1 MINCKKH
8 MKSCKAR
15 SLPRGYYES
24 SKKKGSGHMQCSRRC
39 LTGLAAIP
47 AQAFAGSDTLQAWV
61 PPCACKTPIQYDP
74 RKDKGEICMSKQ
86 TAIMDGNQAAA
97 YISYAFTE
105 VAGIFPITPSSP
117 MAEYVD
123 EWAANGKK
131 NLFGQP
137 VNVVEMQ
144 SEGGAA
150 GTVHGSLQSGA
161 LTTTYTASQGLLLM
175 IPNMYKIAGEML
187 PGVFHVSA
195 RTLSAHAL
203 SIFGDHSD
211 VMSVRN
217 TGFSLL
223 ASSSPQEVMDLGAV
237 AHLSA
242 IHCRMPVLHFFDG
255 FRTSHEIQKI
265 EALDYE
271 DLRPLVDMDALKA
284 FRKHS
289 LNPEHPSTRG
299 TTVNPD
305 IFFQCREACNEKV
318 AAIPAA
324 VEHYMQEINKLTGRN
339 YHLYDYYGAADAD
352 RIIIVM
358 GSVAE
363 TAKETIDYLMAQGE
377 KVGMINVHLYRP
389 FSADHFLAAV
399 PVTCKRIAVLD
410 RTKEPG
416 AMGEPLYQ
424 DICSIYKEKGIPM
437 QIVGGRYGLS
447 SKDTIPGQI
456 LSVYENLKAETPKN
470 NFTIGIVDDVTFTS
484 LPLTQEIDTSPE
496 GQTSAE
502 FWGMGSD
509 GTVGA
514 NKNSI
519 KIIGHATDLYCQA
532 YFVYDSKKSGGLTQS
547 HLRFGKNPI
556 RSPYL
561 ISSADFV
568 ACHNPS
574 YVRQYD
580 MVKNLKDGG
589 VFLLNCQWDMQGL
602 EENLPASMKRAL
614 AAKHARFYT
623 INAIDIARNLGLGNR
638 TNTILQASFFKLSGV
653 IPIDQAVTEMK
664 DAIYK
669 SYFKKKGQAVV
680 DMNNASIDHGLNEL
694 VEIQIPESWAT
705 AEDAPKEDNSPDF
718 IKEVVSVMNR
728 QEGDVLPVS
737 TMVKYG
743 LEDGTWPAG
752 TSQYEKR
759 GAAVEV
765 PEWDMAKCVQCNMCS
780 YVCPHAAIRPILVTK
795 EEKDASPAGFET
807 KKALGAGLD
816 KYEYRL
822 QVSPYDCTGC
832 GSCVNCCPAKEKAL
846 VMKPL
851 ATQLAEGNNWN
862 YAVNKVEI
870 KKDAVNDKS
879 IKNSQFAKPYFEF
892 SGACAGCGE
901 TPYIKLVTQLFG
913 DRMYVA
919 NASGCSS
926 AYGGSTP
933 SSPYCTD
940 KNGHGPAWAMSLF
953 EDNAEYAFGYLLGQE
968 AVKHELVDK
977 VHTLAERGVAREA
990 CEAYL
995 EKGNDASVS
1004 REVSDALLAAI
1015 ADDNSEEA
1023 AFIRQNEEFLTKKS
1037 VWAFGGDGWA
1047 YDIGYGG
1054 LDHVLASGKDINI
1067 LVLDTEVY
1075 SNTGGQASK
1084 ATATGAVAKFFAG
1097 GKQTKKKDLGL
1108 MAMSYGYVYVAQ
1120 VAMGAD
1126 PAQTLK
1132 AIREA
1137 EAYDGPSI
1145 IICYCPCIEH
1155 GMKCGMG
1162 LSQKAQKDA
1171 VEAGYWHL
1179 YRYNPDLKDEGK
1191 NPFILDSKQPTGD
1204 FQKYLLGQN
1213 RYASLKL
1220 SFPDKADALYAK
1232 AEQDAKE
1239 RLASYENLANQ

>member
-1 MINCKKH
+1 M
-8 MKSCKAR
+8 
-15 SLPRGYYES
+15 
-24 SKKKGSGHMQCSRRC
+24 SKKN
-39 LTGLAAIP
+39 T
-47 AQAFAGSDTLQAWV
+47 V
-61 PPCACKTPIQYDP
+61 
-74 RKDKGEICMSKQ
+74 
-86 TAIMDGNQAAA
+86 IMDGNEAAA
-97 YISYAFTE
+97 YVSYAFTE

-117 MAEYVD
+117 MAEHVD

-137 VNVVEMQ
+137 VQVVEMQ

-211 VMSVRN
+211 VMGVRS
-217 TGFSLL
+217 TGFAML

-242 IHCRMPVLHFFDG
+242 IHCRMPFLHFFDG

-271 DLRPLVDMDALKA
+271 DLRPLVDMDALYA
-284 FRKHS
+284 FRGNS
-289 LNPEHPSTRG
+289 LNPEHPATRG

-318 AAIPAA
+318 ASIPEA
-324 VEHYMQEINKLTGRN
+324 VEKYMAEISKLTGREYKLFN
-339 YHLYDYYGAADAD
+339 YYGAADAE
-352 RIIIVM
+352 RVVVLM
-358 GSVAE
+358 GSAAE
-363 TAKETIDYLMAQGE
+363 TAKEAVDYLTAKGE
-377 KVGMINVHLYRP
+377 KVGLLNVHLYRP
-389 FSADHFLAAV
+389 FAADKFVAAI
-399 PVTCKRIAVLD
+399 PATCKKLAVLD

-424 DICSIYKEKGIPM
+424 DICSVYKELGSDM
-437 QIVGGRYGLS
+437 EIVGGRYGLS
-447 SKDTIPGQI
+447 SKDTAPGQI
-456 LSVYENLKAETPKN
+456 IAVLDNLKQDKPKN
-470 NFTIGIVDDVTFTS
+470 NFTVGIVDDVTHTS
-484 LPLTQEIDTSPE
+484 LPVTCDIDTSPA

-547 HLRFGKNPI
+547 HLRFGKEPI

-561 ISSADFV
+561 IQSADFV

-574 YVRQYD
+574 YIHKYD
-580 MVKNLKDGG
+580 MVKNLKEGG
-589 VFLLNCQWDMQGL
+589 VFLLNCAWDTDGL
-602 EENLPASMKRAL
+602 EKNLPGAMKRAL
-614 AAKHARFYT
+614 AEKKARFYT
-623 INAIDIARNLGLGNR
+623 IDAIKIARELGLGSR
-638 TNTILQASFFKLSGV
+638 TNTILQAAFFELANV
-653 IPIDQAVTEMK
+653 IPLEQAVAEMK

-669 SYFKKKGQAVV
+669 TYYKKKGQAVV
-680 DMNNASIDHGLNEL
+680 DMNNASIEHGINELNEITIPASWL
-694 VEIQIPESWAT
+694 EAKDEPVERK
-705 AEDAPKEDNSPDF
+705 APGF
-718 IKEVVSVMNR
+718 IREVVDVMNR
-728 QEGDVLPVS
+728 QEGDSLPVS
-737 TMVKYG
+737 IMKKYG
-743 LEDGTWPAG
+743 LEDGTWHAG
-752 TSQYEKR
+752 STKYEKR
-759 GAAVEV
+759 GAAVDV
-765 PEWDMAKCVQCNMCS
+765 PQWDMTKCIQCNQCS
-780 YVCPHAAIRPILVTK
+780 LVCPHAAIRPVLLDENEAK
-795 EEKDASPAGFET
+795 NAPQGFEA
-807 KKALGAGLD
+807 KKANGLAQ
-816 KYEYRL
+816 YQYRM

-832 GSCVNCCPAKEKAL
+832 GSCVNVCPAKEKAL
-846 VMKPL
+846 TMQPL
-851 ATQLAEGNNWN
+851 ESQLNQAENWE
-862 YAVNKVEI
+862 YAVETVTV
-870 KKDAVNDKS
+870 KKDAVSDKTV
-879 IKNSQFAKPYFEF
+879 KASQFAKPYFEF

-913 DRMYVA
+913 DHMYIT

-933 SSPYCTD
+933 STPYCTD
-940 KNGHGPAWAMSLF
+940 CNGCGPAWAMSLF
-953 EDNAEYAFGYLLGQE
+953 EDNAEYAYGYLLGQD
-968 AVKHELVDK
+968 AIKRQLK
-977 VHTLAERGVAREA
+977 AAAQTLADKGVAADVCKE
-990 CEAYL
+990 YI
-995 EKGNDASVS
+995 EKAESSAES
-1004 REVSDALLAAI
+1004 RMAADALLAAVSG
-1015 ADDNSEEA
+1015 DKSEEA
-1023 AFIRQNEEFLTKKS
+1023 EFIRNNKEFLTKKS

-1054 LDHVLASGKDINI
+1054 LDHVLASGKNINV

-1075 SNTGGQASK
+1075 SNTGGQSSK
-1084 ATATGAVAKFFAG
+1084 ATAAAAIAKFSAG
-1097 GKQTKKKDLGL
+1097 GKVTKKKDLGM

-1145 IICYCPCIEH
+1145 VICYCPCIEH
-1155 GMKCGMG
+1155 GMKASMG
-1162 LSQKAQKDA
+1162 LSQIEEKKA
-1171 VEAGYWHL
+1171 VECGYWHL
-1179 YRYNPDLKDEGK
+1179 YRYDPRLKEEGK
-1191 NPFILDSKQPTGD
+1191 NPFQLDSKAPTGD
-1204 FQKYLLGQN
+1204 FQQFLMGEN

-1220 SFPDKADALYAK
+1220 SFPEKADALYHK
-1232 AEQDAKE
+1232 AANDAKE
-1239 RLASYENLANQ
+1239 RYDGYVKLAKE

>member
-1 MINCKKH
+1 MADSIAKKIE
-8 MKSCKAR
+8 
-15 SLPRGYYES
+15 L
-24 SKKKGSGHMQCSRRC
+24 
-39 LTGLAAIP
+39 
-47 AQAFAGSDTLQAWV
+47 
-61 PPCACKTPIQYDP
+61 
-74 RKDKGEICMSKQ
+74 
-86 TAIMDGNQAAA
+86 MDGNQAAA

-137 VNVVEMQ
+137 VEVVEMQ

-217 TGFSLL
+217 TGFALL

-237 AHLSA
+237 SHLSA
-242 IHCRMPVLHFFDG
+242 IHCRMPFLHFFDG

-271 DLRPLVDMDALKA
+271 ALRPLVDMDAMKA
-284 FRKHS
+284 FRKNA
-289 LNPEHPSTRG
+289 LNPEHPATRG

-305 IFFQCREACNEKV
+305 IFFQCREACNEAV
-318 AAIPAA
+318 AKIPAA
-324 VEHYMQEINKLTGRN
+324 VEHYMEEINKITGRD
-339 YHLYDYYGAADAD
+339 YHLFDYYGAPDAE
-352 RIIIVM
+352 RVIVLM
-358 GSVAE
+358 GSAAE
-363 TAKETIDYLMAQGE
+363 TAKETVDYLLAQGE
-377 KVGMINVHLYRP
+377 KVGLVNVHLYRP
-389 FSADHFLAAV
+389 FSAEHFLKAV
-399 PVTCKRIAVLD
+399 PATAKKMAVLD

-424 DICSIYKEKGIPM
+424 DVCSIYKNKGIPM
-437 QIVGGRYGLS
+437 DIVGGRYGLS
-447 SKDTIPGQI
+447 SKDTTPGQI
-456 LSVYENLKAETPKN
+456 LAVYENLKADTPKHD
-470 NFTIGIVDDVTFTS
+470 FTIGIVDDVTHTS
-484 LPLTQEIDTSPE
+484 LPVTKEIKTAPE
-496 GQTSAE
+496 GQTNVE
-502 FWGMGSD
+502 IWGMGSD

-519 KIIGHATDLYCQA
+519 KIIGHTTDLYCQA

-547 HLRFGKNPI
+547 HLRFGKSPI

-561 ISSADFV
+561 VDDADFV
-568 ACHNPS
+568 ACHTPS
-574 YVRQYD
+574 YVNKYD
-580 MVKNLKDGG
+580 MVKNLKEGG
-589 VFLLNCQWDMQGL
+589 TFLLNCIWDMDGL
-602 EENLPASMKRAL
+602 EKNLPASMKRAL
-614 AAKHARFYT
+614 AEKKAKFYT
-623 INAIDIARNLGLGNR
+623 INATDIARNLGLGNR
-638 TNTILQASFFKLSGV
+638 TNTILQAAFFKLTGV

-664 DAIYK
+664 DATYK
-669 SYFKKKGQAVV
+669 TYYKKKGQAVV
-680 DMNNASIDHGLNEL
+680 DMNNASIDHGINELNE
-694 VEIQIPESWAT
+694 ITIPQSWLN
-705 AEDAPKEDNSPDF
+705 AEDAPVEDNSPAF
-718 IKEVVSVMNR
+718 IKEVVAVMNR
-728 QEGDVLPVS
+728 QEGDSLPVS
-737 TMVKYG
+737 IMKKYG

-752 TSQYEKR
+752 TSKYEKR
-759 GAAVEV
+759 GAAVDV
-765 PEWDMAKCVQCNMCS
+765 PEWNISACIQCNQCAL
-780 YVCPHAAIRPILVTK
+780 VCPHAAIRPILLDENEAK
-795 EEKDASPAGFET
+795 MAPAGFET

-816 KYEYRL
+816 KYQYRM

-832 GSCVNCCPAKEKAL
+832 GSCANVCPAKEKAL
-846 VMKPL
+846 IMKPL
-851 ATQLAEGNNWN
+851 DSQLKEAPNWT
-862 YAVNKVEI
+862 YAVEEVSI
-870 KKDAVNDKS
+870 KKDAVNAKTV
-879 IKNSQFAKPYFEF
+879 KNSQFAKPYFEF

-901 TPYIKLVTQLFG
+901 TPYIKLITQLYG
-913 DRMYVA
+913 DRMYIT

-940 KNGHGPAWAMSLF
+940 KKGFGPAWAMSLF
-953 EDNAEYAFGYLLGQE
+953 EDNAEYAYGYLLGQD
-968 AVKHELVDK
+968 AIKRQLVDK
-977 VHTLAERGVAREA
+977 VQILAERGVAKEA

-995 EKGNDASVS
+995 EKGMDVEYS
-1004 REVSDALLAAI
+1004 RQVSDDLLAAI
-1015 ADDNSEEA
+1015 AGDTSEEA
-1023 AFIRQNEEFLTKKS
+1023 EFIRQNNEFLTKKS

-1067 LVLDTEVY
+1067 LVMDTEVY
-1075 SNTGGQASK
+1075 SNTGGQSSK
-1084 ATATGAVAKFFAG
+1084 ATAAGAIAKFAAS
-1097 GKQTKKKDLGL
+1097 GKDTKKKDLGM

-1126 PAQTLK
+1126 PNQTLK

-1137 EAYDGPSI
+1137 EAYPGPSI
-1145 IICYCPCIEH
+1145 VIAYCPCIEH
-1155 GMKCGMG
+1155 GMKCGMS
-1162 LSQKAQKDA
+1162 LSQAEQKKA

-1179 YRYNPDLKDEGK
+1179 YRFDPQRKAQGL
-1191 NPFILDSKQPTGD
+1191 NPFVLDSKEPTGD
-1204 FQKYLLGQN
+1204 FQKFLLGQN
-1213 RYASLKL
+1213 RYASLRL
-1220 SFPDKADALYAK
+1220 SFPEKADELYAK
-1232 AEQDAKE
+1232 AERDAKE
-1239 RLASYENLANQ
+1239 RLESYKTLANK

>member
-1 MINCKKH
+1 MD
-8 MKSCKAR
+8 
-15 SLPRGYYES
+15 
-24 SKKKGSGHMQCSRRC
+24 KKK
-39 LTGLAAIP
+39 A
-47 AQAFAGSDTLQAWV
+47 V
-61 PPCACKTPIQYDP
+61 
-74 RKDKGEICMSKQ
+74 
-86 TAIMDGNQAAA
+86 IMDGNEAAA
-97 YISYAFTE
+97 YVSYAFTE
-105 VAGIFPITPSSP
+105 VVGIFPITPSSP
-117 MAEYVD
+117 MAEHVD

-137 VNVVEMQ
+137 VQVMEMQ

-211 VMSVRN
+211 VMGVRS
-217 TGFSLL
+217 TGFAML

-242 IHCRMPVLHFFDG
+242 IHCRMPFLHFFDG

-271 DLRPLVDMDALKA
+271 ELRPLVDMDALRA
-284 FRKHS
+284 FRRNS
-289 LNPEHPSTRG
+289 LNPEHPATRG

-318 AAIPAA
+318 SSIPEA
-324 VEHYMQEINKLTGRN
+324 VEHYMAEISKLTGREYKLFN
-339 YHLYDYYGAADAD
+339 YYGAPDAE
-352 RIIIVM
+352 RVVVLM
-358 GSVAE
+358 GSAAE
-363 TAKETIDYLMAQGE
+363 TTKEAIDYLTAKGE
-377 KVGMINVHLYRP
+377 KVGLLNVHLYRP
-389 FSADHFLAAV
+389 FAADKFLAAI
-399 PVTCKRIAVLD
+399 PKTCRKLAVLD

-424 DICSIYKEKGIPM
+424 DICSVYKELDSDM
-437 QIVGGRYGLS
+437 VIVGGRYGLS
-447 SKDTIPGQI
+447 SKDTTPGQI
-456 LSVYENLKAETPKN
+456 IAVLDNLKQDKPKN
-470 NFTIGIVDDVTFTS
+470 NFTVGIVDDVTHTS
-484 LPLTQEIDTSPE
+484 LDVTCEIDTSPA

-547 HLRFGKNPI
+547 HLRFGKQPI

-561 ISSADFV
+561 IQSADFV

-574 YVRQYD
+574 YVHKYD
-580 MVKNLKDGG
+580 MVKNLKEGG
-589 VFLLNCQWDMQGL
+589 VFLLNCAWDAEGL
-602 EENLPASMKRAL
+602 EKNLPAAMKRAL
-614 AAKHARFYT
+614 AEKKARFYT
-623 INAIDIARNLGLGNR
+623 IDAIKIARELGLGSR
-638 TNTILQASFFKLSGV
+638 TNTILQAAFFKLANV
-653 IPIDQAVTEMK
+653 IPLEQAVAEMK

-669 SYFKKKGQAVV
+669 TYYKKKGQAVV
-680 DMNNASIDHGLNEL
+680 DMNNASIEHGINEL
-694 VEIQIPESWAT
+694 VEIAIPT
-705 AEDAPKEDNSPDF
+705 AWLQAKDEPVERKAPDF
-718 IKEVVSVMNR
+718 IREVVDVMNR
-728 QEGDVLPVS
+728 QEGDSLPVS
-737 TMVKYG
+737 VMKKYG
-743 LEDGTWPAG
+743 LEDGTWHAG
-752 TSQYEKR
+752 STKYEKR
-759 GAAVEV
+759 GAAVDV
-765 PEWDMAKCVQCNMCS
+765 PQWDMTKCIQCNQCS
-780 YVCPHAAIRPILVTK
+780 LVCPHAAIRPVLLD
-795 EEKDASPAGFET
+795 EAEAQNAPAGFET
-807 KKALGAGLD
+807 KKASGADLG
-816 KYEYRL
+816 KYQYRM

-832 GSCVNCCPAKEKAL
+832 GSCVNICPAKEKAL
-846 VMKPL
+846 TMQPL
-851 ATQLAEGNNWN
+851 ESQLNQAENWE
-862 YAVNKVEI
+862 YAVETVTI
-870 KKDAVNDKS
+870 KKDAVSDKTV
-879 IKNSQFAKPYFEF
+879 KASQFAKPYFEF

-913 DRMYVA
+913 DHMYIT

-940 KNGHGPAWAMSLF
+940 CKGCGPAWAMSLF
-953 EDNAEYAFGYLLGQE
+953 EDNAEYAYGYLLGQD
-968 AVKHELVDK
+968 AVKRQLK
-977 VHTLAERGVAREA
+977 AAAQTLADKGVAAEVCKEYIDKA
-990 CEAYL
+990 ESAA
-995 EKGNDASVS
+995 ES
-1004 REVSDALLAAI
+1004 RGAADALLAAV
-1015 ADDNSEEA
+1015 AGDKSDEA
-1023 AFIRQNEEFLTKKS
+1023 EFIRNNKEFLTKKS

-1054 LDHVLASGKDINI
+1054 LDHVLASGKNINV

-1075 SNTGGQASK
+1075 SNTGGQSSK
-1084 ATATGAVAKFFAG
+1084 ATAAAAIAKFSAG
-1097 GKQTKKKDLGL
+1097 GKVTKKKDLGL

-1145 IICYCPCIEH
+1145 VICYCPCIEH
-1155 GMKCGMG
+1155 GMKASMG
-1162 LSQKAQKDA
+1162 LSQIEEKKA
-1171 VEAGYWHL
+1171 VECGYWHL
-1179 YRYNPDLKDEGK
+1179 YRYDPRRKEEGK
-1191 NPFILDSKQPTGD
+1191 NPFQLDSKAPTGD
-1204 FQKYLLGQN
+1204 FQQFLMGEN

-1220 SFPDKADALYAK
+1220 SFPEKADALYHK
-1232 AEQDAKE
+1232 AANDAKE
-1239 RLASYENLANQ
+1239 RYEGYVKLAKE

>member
-1 MINCKKH
+1 
-8 MKSCKAR
+8 
-15 SLPRGYYES
+15 
-24 SKKKGSGHMQCSRRC
+24 MQ
-39 LTGLAAIP
+39 
-47 AQAFAGSDTLQAWV
+47 
-61 PPCACKTPIQYDP
+61 
-74 RKDKGEICMSKQ
+74 RKVEL
-86 TAIMDGNQAAA
+86 MDGNQAAA

-117 MAEYVD
+117 MAEHVD

-137 VNVVEMQ
+137 VQVVEMQ

-211 VMSVRN
+211 VMGVRQ

-237 AHLSA
+237 AHLAA
-242 IHCRMPVLHFFDG
+242 IHCRMPFLHFFDG

-265 EALDYE
+265 EVLDYE

-284 FRKHS
+284 FRAHS
-289 LNPEHPSTRG
+289 LNPEHPATRG

-305 IFFQCREACNEKV
+305 IFFQCREACNQKF
-318 AAIPAA
+318 AAIPEA
-324 VEHYMQEINKLTGRN
+324 VEHYMAEIGKLTGRTH
-339 YHLYDYYGAADAD
+339 HLFDYYGAPDAE
-352 RIIIVM
+352 RVVILM
-358 GSVAE
+358 GSAAE
-363 TAKETIDYLMAQGE
+363 TARETVDYLTARGE
-377 KVGMINVHLYRP
+377 KVGLINVHLYRP
-389 FSADHFLAAV
+389 FSAGHFLAAV
-399 PVTCKRIAVLD
+399 PASCKRLAVLD

-424 DICSIYKEKGIPM
+424 DVCTVYQERGIPM
-437 QIVGGRYGLS
+437 TIVGGRYGLS
-447 SKDTIPGQI
+447 SKDTTPGQI
-456 LSVYENLKAETPKN
+456 LAVYENLKQEKPKG
-470 NFTIGIVDDVTFTS
+470 NFTIGIVDDVTHTS
-484 LPLTQEIDTSPE
+484 LPVTEIETSPA

-547 HLRFGKNPI
+547 HLRFGKTPI

-561 ISSADFV
+561 ITKADFV

-574 YVRQYD
+574 YVHKYD
-580 MVKNLKDGG
+580 MVRNLKEGG
-589 VFLLNCQWDMQGL
+589 TFLLNCPWDEAGL
-602 EENLPASMKRAL
+602 EQNLPASMKRAL
-614 AAKHARFYT
+614 AEKLARFYT
-623 INAIDIARNLGLGNR
+623 IDAIGIARKLGLGSR
-638 TNTILQASFFKLSGV
+638 TNTVLQAAFFALTGV
-653 IPIDQAVTEMK
+653 IPIDQAVAEMK

-669 SYFKKKGQAVV
+669 TYYKKKGQAVV
-680 DMNNASIDHGLNEL
+680 DMNCASIDHGINEL
-694 VEIQIPESWAT
+694 HEVQIPERWLDAQDEPKADT
-705 AEDAPKEDNSPDF
+705 APAF
-718 IKEVVSVMNR
+718 IQDVVAVMNR
-728 QEGDVLPVS
+728 QEGERLPVS
-737 TMVKYG
+737 AMVKYG

-765 PEWDMAKCVQCNMCS
+765 PAWDAAKCIQCNQCS
-780 YVCPHAAIRPILVTK
+780 LVCPHAAIRPILLDSA
-795 EEKDASPAGFET
+795 EEAAKPAGFET
-807 KKALGAGLD
+807 VPARGMNG
-816 KYEYRL
+816 KYTYRI

-832 GSCVNCCPAKEKAL
+832 GSCVNVCLAKETAIA
-846 VMKPL
+846 MQPL
-851 ATQLAEGNNWN
+851 ESQVKEAENWT
-862 YAVNKVEI
+862 YAVETVTI
-870 KKDAVNDKS
+870 KEDAVSDKNV
-879 IKNSQFAKPYFEF
+879 KASQFAKPYFEF

-913 DRMYVA
+913 DRMYIT

-940 KNGHGPAWAMSLF
+940 KQGHGPAWAMSLF
-953 EDNAEYAFGYLLGQE
+953 EDNAEYAYGYLLGQDAIQRQLREKVRTLLDRNE
-968 AVKHELVDK
+968 A
-977 VHTLAERGVAREA
+977 AEA
-990 CEAYL
+990 CRDYL
-995 EKGNDASVS
+995 EKGADAKDS
-1004 REVSDALLAAI
+1004 RAVSDTLLDAL
-1015 ADDNSEEA
+1015 ADNTSEEA
-1023 AFIRQNEEFLTKKS
+1023 DFIRQNREYLTKKS

-1054 LDHVLASGKDINI
+1054 LDHVLASGKDINV

-1075 SNTGGQASK
+1075 SNTGGQSSK
-1084 ATATGAVAKFFAG
+1084 ATAAGAIAKFSAG
-1097 GKQTKKKDLGL
+1097 GKVTKKKDLGM

-1126 PAQTLK
+1126 PGQTLR

-1137 EAYDGPSI
+1137 ESYDGPSI
-1145 IICYCPCIEH
+1145 VICYCPCIEH
-1155 GMKCGMG
+1155 GMKASMG
-1162 LSQKAQKDA
+1162 LSQLEEKKA
-1171 VEAGYWHL
+1171 VECGYWHL
-1179 YRYNPDLKDEGK
+1179 YRYDPRLKAEGK
-1191 NPFILDSKQPTGD
+1191 NPFTLDSKAPTGD
-1204 FQKYLLGQN
+1204 FQQFLLGEN

-1220 SFPDKADALYAK
+1220 SFPEKAQELYEKAARDARERYESYLHL
-1232 AEQDAKE
+1232 AEG
-1239 RLASYENLANQ
+1239 

>member
-1 MINCKKH
+1 MAKKI
-8 MKSCKAR
+8 
-15 SLPRGYYES
+15 E
-24 SKKKGSGHMQCSRRC
+24 
-39 LTGLAAIP
+39 
-47 AQAFAGSDTLQAWV
+47 
-61 PPCACKTPIQYDP
+61 
-74 RKDKGEICMSKQ
+74 
-86 TAIMDGNQAAA
+86 IMDGNQAAA
-97 YISYAFTE
+97 YVSYAFTE

-117 MAEYVD
+117 MAEHVD

-137 VNVVEMQ
+137 VEVVEMQ

-211 VMSVRN
+211 VMGVRS

-237 AHLSA
+237 AHLAA
-242 IHCRMPVLHFFDG
+242 IHCRMPFLHFFDG

-271 DLRPLVDMDALKA
+271 DLRPLVDMEALKA
-284 FRKHS
+284 FRKNS
-289 LNPEHPSTRG
+289 LNPEHPATRG

-305 IFFQCREACNEKV
+305 IFFQCREACNQKI
-318 AAIPAA
+318 ASIPDA
-324 VEHYMQEINKLTGRN
+324 VERYMQEINKLTGRN
-339 YHLYDYYGAADAD
+339 YHLFDYYGAPDAE
-352 RIIIVM
+352 RVVILM
-358 GSVAE
+358 GSAAE
-363 TAKETIDYLMAQGE
+363 TAKETVDYLTARGE
-377 KVGMINVHLYRP
+377 KVGLVNVHLYRP
-389 FSADHFLAAV
+389 FSAEHFLAAV
-399 PVTCKRIAVLD
+399 PDACKRIAVLD

-416 AMGEPLYQ
+416 SMGEPLYQ
-424 DICSIYKEKGIPM
+424 DVCTIYKHRSLPM
-437 QIVGGRYGLS
+437 EIVGGRYGLS
-447 SKDTIPGQI
+447 SKDTTPGQI
-456 LSVYENLKAETPKN
+456 LAVYENLKAETPKN
-470 NFTIGIVDDVTFTS
+470 DFTIGIVDDVTFTS
-484 LPLTQEIDTSPE
+484 LPVTQEIMTSPA
-496 GQTSAE
+496 GQTDVE
-502 FWGMGSD
+502 IWGMGSD

-547 HLRFGKNPI
+547 HLRFGKTPI

-561 ISSADFV
+561 VSAADFV
-568 ACHNPS
+568 ACHTPS
-574 YVRQYD
+574 YVHKYD
-580 MVKNLKDGG
+580 MAKNLKEGG
-589 VFLLNCQWDMQGL
+589 TFLLNCGWDMDGL
-602 EENLPASMKRAL
+602 EKNLPASMKRTL
-614 AAKHARFYT
+614 AQKKAKFYT
-623 INAIDIARNLGLGNR
+623 IDAISIARKLGLGSR
-638 TNTILQASFFKLSGV
+638 TNTILQAAFFTLTGV
-653 IPIDQAVTEMK
+653 IPIDQAVAEMK
-664 DAIYK
+664 EAIYK
-669 SYFKKKGQAVV
+669 TYYKKKGQEVV
-680 DMNNASIDHGLNEL
+680 DMNNASIDHGINEL
-694 VEIQIPESWAT
+694 VEVQIPDSWLT
-705 AEDAPKEDNSPDF
+705 AQDAPAENHNPTF
-718 IKEVVSVMNR
+718 VQEVVEVMNR

-752 TSQYEKR
+752 TTKYEKR

-765 PEWDMAKCVQCNMCS
+765 PVWDAAKCIQCNQCS
-780 YVCPHAAIRPILVTK
+780 LVCPHAAIRPILLDEG
-795 EEKDASPAGFET
+795 EEAKKPAGFET
-807 KKALGAGLD
+807 VPAKGL
-816 KYEYRL
+816 KPYTYRM

-832 GSCVNCCPAKEKAL
+832 GSCVNVCLAKDRAL
-846 VMKPL
+846 EMKPL
-851 ATQLAEGNNWN
+851 DSQLKEAPNWTF
-862 YAVNKVEI
+862 AVEDAEI
-870 KKDAVNDKS
+870 KKDAVS
-879 IKNSQFAKPYFEF
+879 SKNVKASQFAKPYFEF

-913 DRMYVA
+913 ERMYIT

-940 KNGHGPAWAMSLF
+940 KKGFGPAWAMSLF
-953 EDNAEYAFGYLLGQE
+953 EDNAEYAYGYLLGQD
-968 AVKHELVDK
+968 AIKRQLVEN
-977 VHTLAERGVAREA
+977 VQALAENGVAVDA
-990 CEAYL
+990 CSAYL
-995 EKGNDASVS
+995 EKGSDPAFS

-1015 ADDNSEEA
+1015 ENENSDA
-1023 AFIRQNEEFLTKKS
+1023 AVFIRQNKEFLTKKS

-1075 SNTGGQASK
+1075 SNTGGQSSK
-1084 ATATGAVAKFFAG
+1084 STAAAAIAKFAAG
-1097 GKQTKKKDLGL
+1097 GKETKKKDLGL

-1137 EAYDGPSI
+1137 EAYPGPSLV
-1145 IICYCPCIEH
+1145 ICYCPCIEH

-1162 LSQKAQKDA
+1162 LSQAEEKKA
-1171 VEAGYWHL
+1171 VECGYWHL
-1179 YRYNPDLKDEGK
+1179 YRYNPALKAEGK
-1191 NPFILDSKQPTGD
+1191 NPFTLDSKEPAGD
-1204 FQKYLLGQN
+1204 FQKFLMGQN

-1220 SFPDKADALYAK
+1220 SFPGKAGELYAK
-1232 AEQDAKE
+1232 AASDAKE
-1239 RLASYENLANQ
+1239 RLESYKNLAK

>member
-1 MINCKKH
+1 MD
-8 MKSCKAR
+8 
-15 SLPRGYYES
+15 
-24 SKKKGSGHMQCSRRC
+24 KKK
-39 LTGLAAIP
+39 A
-47 AQAFAGSDTLQAWV
+47 V
-61 PPCACKTPIQYDP
+61 
-74 RKDKGEICMSKQ
+74 
-86 TAIMDGNQAAA
+86 IMDGNEAAA
-97 YISYAFTE
+97 YVSYAFTE

-117 MAEYVD
+117 MAEHVD

-137 VNVVEMQ
+137 VQVVEMQ

-211 VMSVRN
+211 VMGVRS
-217 TGFSLL
+217 TGFAML

-242 IHCRMPVLHFFDG
+242 IHCRMPFLHFFDG

-271 DLRPLVDMDALKA
+271 ELRPLVDMDALRA
-284 FRKHS
+284 FRRNS
-289 LNPEHPSTRG
+289 LNPEHPATRG

-318 AAIPAA
+318 ASIPEA
-324 VEHYMQEINKLTGRN
+324 VEHYMAEISKLTGREYKLFN
-339 YHLYDYYGAADAD
+339 YYGAPDAE
-352 RIIIVM
+352 RVIVLM
-358 GSVAE
+358 GSAAE
-363 TAKETIDYLMAQGE
+363 TTKEAIDYLTAKGE
-377 KVGMINVHLYRP
+377 KVGLLNVHLYRP
-389 FSADHFLAAV
+389 FAADKFLAAI
-399 PVTCKRIAVLD
+399 PKTCRKLAVLD

-424 DICSIYKEKGIPM
+424 DICSVYKELDSDM
-437 QIVGGRYGLS
+437 VIVGGRYGLS
-447 SKDTIPGQI
+447 SKDTTPGQI
-456 LSVYENLKAETPKN
+456 IAVLDNLKQDKPKN
-470 NFTIGIVDDVTFTS
+470 NFTVGIVDDVTHTS
-484 LPLTQEIDTSPE
+484 LDVTCEIDTSPA

-547 HLRFGKNPI
+547 HLRFGKQPI

-561 ISSADFV
+561 IQSADFV

-574 YVRQYD
+574 YVHKYD
-580 MVKNLKDGG
+580 MVKNLKEGG
-589 VFLLNCQWDMQGL
+589 VFLLNCAWDAEGL
-602 EENLPASMKRAL
+602 EKNLPAAMKRAL
-614 AAKHARFYT
+614 AEKKARFYT
-623 INAIDIARNLGLGNR
+623 IDAIKIARELGLGSR
-638 TNTILQASFFKLSGV
+638 TNTILQAAFFKLANV
-653 IPIDQAVTEMK
+653 IPLEQAVAEMK

-669 SYFKKKGQAVV
+669 TYYKKKGQAVV
-680 DMNNASIDHGLNEL
+680 DMNNASIEHGINEL
-694 VEIQIPESWAT
+694 VEIAIPT
-705 AEDAPKEDNSPDF
+705 AWLQAKDEPVERKAPDF
-718 IKEVVSVMNR
+718 IREVVDVMNR
-728 QEGDVLPVS
+728 QEGDSLPVS
-737 TMVKYG
+737 VMKKYG
-743 LEDGTWPAG
+743 LEDGTWHAG
-752 TSQYEKR
+752 STKYEKR
-759 GAAVEV
+759 GAAVDV
-765 PEWDMAKCVQCNMCS
+765 PQWDMTKCIQCNQCS
-780 YVCPHAAIRPILVTK
+780 LVCPHAAIRPVLLD
-795 EEKDASPAGFET
+795 ENEQQHAPAGFET
-807 KKALGAGLD
+807 KKATGLAQ
-816 KYEYRL
+816 YQYRM

-832 GSCVNCCPAKEKAL
+832 GSCVNICPAKEKAL
-846 VMKPL
+846 TMQPL
-851 ATQLAEGNNWN
+851 ESQLGQAENWE
-862 YAVNKVEI
+862 YAVETVTVKQ
-870 KKDAVNDKS
+870 DAVSDKTV
-879 IKNSQFAKPYFEF
+879 KASQFAKPYFEF

-913 DRMYVA
+913 DHMYIT

-940 KNGHGPAWAMSLF
+940 CKGCGPAWAMSLF
-953 EDNAEYAFGYLLGQE
+953 EDNAEYAYGYLLGQD
-968 AVKHELVDK
+968 AIKRQLK
-977 VHTLAERGVAREA
+977 AAAQTLADKGVAAEVCKEYIDKA
-990 CEAYL
+990 ESAA
-995 EKGNDASVS
+995 ES
-1004 REVSDALLAAI
+1004 RMAADALLAAV
-1015 ADDNSEEA
+1015 AGDKSDEA
-1023 AFIRQNEEFLTKKS
+1023 EFIRNNKEFLTKKS

-1054 LDHVLASGKDINI
+1054 LDHMLASGKNINV

-1075 SNTGGQASK
+1075 SNTGGQSSK
-1084 ATATGAVAKFFAG
+1084 ATAAAAIAKFSAG
-1097 GKQTKKKDLGL
+1097 GKVTKKKDLGL

-1126 PAQTLK
+1126 PAQALK

-1145 IICYCPCIEH
+1145 VICYCPCIEH
-1155 GMKCGMG
+1155 GMKASMG
-1162 LSQKAQKDA
+1162 LSQIEEKKA
-1171 VEAGYWHL
+1171 VECGYWHL
-1179 YRYNPDLKDEGK
+1179 YRYDPRRKEEGK
-1191 NPFILDSKQPTGD
+1191 NPFQLDSKAPTGD
-1204 FQKYLLGQN
+1204 FQQFLMGEN

-1220 SFPDKADALYAK
+1220 SFPEKADALYHK
-1232 AEQDAKE
+1232 AANDAKE
-1239 RLASYENLANQ
+1239 RYEGYVKLAKE

>member
-1 MINCKKH
+1 
-8 MKSCKAR
+8 
-15 SLPRGYYES
+15 
-24 SKKKGSGHMQCSRRC
+24 MQ
-39 LTGLAAIP
+39 
-47 AQAFAGSDTLQAWV
+47 
-61 PPCACKTPIQYDP
+61 
-74 RKDKGEICMSKQ
+74 RKVEL
-86 TAIMDGNQAAA
+86 MDGNQAAA

-117 MAEYVD
+117 MAEHVD
-123 EWAANGKK
+123 ERAANGKK

-137 VNVVEMQ
+137 VQVVEMQ

-211 VMSVRN
+211 VMGVRQ

-237 AHLSA
+237 AHLAA
-242 IHCRMPVLHFFDG
+242 IHCRMPFLHFFDG

-265 EALDYE
+265 QALDY
-271 DLRPLVDMDALKA
+271 DALRPLVDMDALKA
-284 FRKHS
+284 FRAHS
-289 LNPEHPSTRG
+289 LNPEHPATRG

-305 IFFQCREACNEKV
+305 IFFQCREACNQKF
-318 AAIPAA
+318 AAIPEA
-324 VEHYMQEINKLTGRN
+324 VEHYMAEIGKLTGRTH
-339 YHLYDYYGAADAD
+339 HLFDYYGAPDAE
-352 RIIIVM
+352 RVVILM
-358 GSVAE
+358 GSAAE
-363 TAKETIDYLMAQGE
+363 TAKETVDYLTARGE
-377 KVGMINVHLYRP
+377 KVGLINVHLYRP
-389 FSADHFLAAV
+389 FSAEHFLAAV
-399 PVTCKRIAVLD
+399 PASCKRLAVLD

-424 DICSIYKEKGIPM
+424 DVCTVYQGRGIPM
-437 QIVGGRYGLS
+437 TIVGGRYGLS
-447 SKDTIPGQI
+447 SKDTTPGQI
-456 LSVYENLKAETPKN
+456 LAVYENLKQEEPKRD
-470 NFTIGIVDDVTFTS
+470 FTIGIVDDVTHTS
-484 LPLTQEIDTSPE
+484 LPVTEIETSPA

-547 HLRFGKNPI
+547 HLRFGKTPI

-561 ISSADFV
+561 ITKADFV

-574 YVRQYD
+574 YVHKYD
-580 MVKNLKDGG
+580 MVRNLKEGG
-589 VFLLNCQWDMQGL
+589 TFLLNCPWDEAGL
-602 EENLPASMKRAL
+602 EQNLPASMKRAL
-614 AAKHARFYT
+614 AEKHARFYT
-623 INAIDIARNLGLGNR
+623 IDAIGIARKLGLGSR
-638 TNTILQASFFKLSGV
+638 TNTVLQAAFFALTGV
-653 IPIDQAVTEMK
+653 IPIDQAVAEMK

-669 SYFKKKGQAVV
+669 TYYKKKGQAVV
-680 DMNNASIDHGLNEL
+680 DMNCASIDHGINEL
-694 VEIQIPESWAT
+694 HEVQIPERWLDAQDEPKADT
-705 AEDAPKEDNSPDF
+705 APAF
-718 IKEVVSVMNR
+718 IQDVVEVMNR
-728 QEGDVLPVS
+728 QEGERLPVS

-752 TSQYEKR
+752 TSKYEKR

-765 PEWDMAKCVQCNMCS
+765 PAWDAAKCIQCNQCS
-780 YVCPHAAIRPILVTK
+780 LVCPHAAIRPILLDSA
-795 EEKDASPAGFET
+795 EEAAKPAGFET
-807 KKALGAGLD
+807 VPARGMSG
-816 KYEYRL
+816 KYTYRI

-832 GSCVNCCPAKEKAL
+832 GSCVNVCLAKETAIA
-846 VMKPL
+846 MRPL
-851 ATQLAEGNNWN
+851 ESQVKEAENWT
-862 YAVNKVEI
+862 YAVETVSI
-870 KKDAVNDKS
+870 KEDAVSDKNV
-879 IKNSQFAKPYFEF
+879 KASQFAKPYFEF

-913 DRMYVA
+913 DRMYIT

-940 KNGHGPAWAMSLF
+940 KQGRGPAWAMSLF
-953 EDNAEYAFGYLLGQE
+953 EDNAEYAYGYLLGQDAIQRQLREKVRTLLDRNE
-968 AVKHELVDK
+968 AAD
-977 VHTLAERGVAREA
+977 A
-990 CEAYL
+990 CRDYL
-995 EKGNDASVS
+995 EKGTDAKGS
-1004 REVSDALLAAI
+1004 RAVSDTLLDAL
-1015 ADDNSEEA
+1015 ADNTSEEA
-1023 AFIRQNEEFLTKKS
+1023 DFIRQNREYLTKKS

-1054 LDHVLASGKDINI
+1054 LDHVLASGKDINV

-1075 SNTGGQASK
+1075 SNTGGQSSK
-1084 ATATGAVAKFFAG
+1084 ATAAGAIAKFSAG
-1097 GKQTKKKDLGL
+1097 GKVTKKKDLGM

-1126 PAQTLK
+1126 PGQTLR

-1137 EAYDGPSI
+1137 ESYNGPSI
-1145 IICYCPCIEH
+1145 VICYCPCIEH
-1155 GMKCGMG
+1155 GMKASMG
-1162 LSQKAQKDA
+1162 LSQLEEKKA
-1171 VEAGYWHL
+1171 VECGYWHL
-1179 YRYNPDLKDEGK
+1179 YRYDPRLKAEGK
-1191 NPFILDSKQPTGD
+1191 NPFTLDSKAPTGD
-1204 FQKYLLGQN
+1204 FQQFLLGEN
-1213 RYASLKL
+1213 RYASLQL
-1220 SFPDKADALYAK
+1220 SFPEKAQELYEKAARDARERYESYL
-1232 AEQDAKE
+1232 
-1239 RLASYENLANQ
+1239 RLAEG

>member
-1 MINCKKH
+1 
-8 MKSCKAR
+8 
-15 SLPRGYYES
+15 
-24 SKKKGSGHMQCSRRC
+24 MQ
-39 LTGLAAIP
+39 
-47 AQAFAGSDTLQAWV
+47 
-61 PPCACKTPIQYDP
+61 
-74 RKDKGEICMSKQ
+74 RKPEL
-86 TAIMDGNQAAA
+86 MDGNQAAA

-117 MAEYVD
+117 MAEHVD

-137 VNVVEMQ
+137 VQVVEMQ

-211 VMSVRN
+211 VMGVRQ

-237 AHLSA
+237 AHLAA
-242 IHCRMPVLHFFDG
+242 IHCRMPFLHFFDG

-265 EALDYE
+265 EVLDYE
-271 DLRPLVDMDALKA
+271 DLRPLVDMEALKA
-284 FRKHS
+284 FRAHS
-289 LNPEHPSTRG
+289 LNPEHPATRG

-305 IFFQCREACNEKV
+305 IFFQCREACNEKF
-318 AAIPAA
+318 ASIPAA
-324 VEHYMQEINKLTGRN
+324 VEHYMAEIGKLTGRTH
-339 YHLYDYYGAADAD
+339 HLFDYYGAPDAE
-352 RIIIVM
+352 RVVILM
-358 GSVAE
+358 GSAAE
-363 TAKETIDYLMAQGE
+363 TAEETVDYLTARGE
-377 KVGMINVHLYRP
+377 KVGLINVHLYRP
-389 FSADHFLAAV
+389 FSAGHFLAAV
-399 PVTCKRIAVLD
+399 PASCKGLAVLD

-424 DICSIYKEKGIPM
+424 DVCTAYQERGIPM
-437 QIVGGRYGLS
+437 TIVGGRYGLS
-447 SKDTIPGQI
+447 SKDTTPGQI
-456 LSVYENLKAETPKN
+456 LAVYENLKQEEPKR
-470 NFTIGIVDDVTFTS
+470 NFTIGIVDDVTHTS
-484 LPLTQEIDTSPE
+484 LPVTEIETSPA

-547 HLRFGKNPI
+547 HLRFGKTPI

-561 ISSADFV
+561 ITKADFV

-574 YVRQYD
+574 YVHKYN
-580 MVKNLKDGG
+580 MVNNLKEGG
-589 VFLLNCQWDMQGL
+589 TFLLNCPWDEAGL
-602 EENLPASMKRAL
+602 ERHLPASMKRTL

-623 INAIDIARNLGLGNR
+623 IDAIDIARKLGLGNR
-638 TNTILQASFFKLSGV
+638 TNTILQAAFFTLSKV
-653 IPIDQAVTEMK
+653 IPIEEAVAEMK

-669 SYFKKKGQAVV
+669 TYYKKKGQAVV
-680 DMNNASIDHGLNEL
+680 DMNYASIDHGINEL
-694 VEIQIPESWAT
+694 HEVQIPERWLDARDEPQADT
-705 AEDAPKEDNSPDF
+705 APAF
-718 IKEVVSVMNR
+718 IQDVVAVMNR
-728 QEGDVLPVS
+728 QEGDSLPVS

-765 PEWDMAKCVQCNMCS
+765 PAWDASKCIQCNQCS
-780 YVCPHAAIRPILVTK
+780 LVCPHAAIRPILLDSA
-795 EEKDASPAGFET
+795 EEAAKPTDFET
-807 KKALGAGLD
+807 VPVRGMNG
-816 KYEYRL
+816 KYTYRI

-832 GSCVNCCPAKEKAL
+832 GSCVNVCLAKETAIA
-846 VMKPL
+846 MRPL
-851 ATQLAEGNNWN
+851 ESQVKEAENWT
-862 YAVNKVEI
+862 YAVETVSVKQ
-870 KKDAVNDKS
+870 DAVSDKNV
-879 IKNSQFAKPYFEF
+879 KASQFAKPYFEF

-913 DRMYVA
+913 DRMYIT

-940 KNGHGPAWAMSLF
+940 KKGRGPAWAMSLF
-953 EDNAEYAFGYLLGQE
+953 EDNAEYAYGYLLGQDAIQRQLREKVQILLDRNE
-968 AVKHELVDK
+968 A
-977 VHTLAERGVAREA
+977 AEA
-990 CEAYL
+990 CRDYL
-995 EKGNDASVS
+995 EKGTDAKES
-1004 REVSDALLAAI
+1004 RAVSDALLAALEDS
-1015 ADDNSEEA
+1015 ASEESD
-1023 AFIRQNEEFLTKKS
+1023 FIRQNREYLTKKS

-1054 LDHVLASGKDINI
+1054 LDHVLASGKDINV

-1075 SNTGGQASK
+1075 SNTGGQSSK
-1084 ATATGAVAKFFAG
+1084 ATAAGAIAKFSAG
-1097 GKQTKKKDLGL
+1097 GKVTKKEDLGM

-1126 PAQTLK
+1126 PSQTLR

-1137 EAYDGPSI
+1137 ESYNGPSI
-1145 IICYCPCIEH
+1145 VICYCPCIEH
-1155 GMKCGMG
+1155 GMKASMG
-1162 LSQKAQKDA
+1162 LSQLEEKKA
-1171 VEAGYWHL
+1171 VECGYWHL
-1179 YRYNPDLKDEGK
+1179 YRYDPRLKAEGK
-1191 NPFILDSKQPTGD
+1191 NPFTLDSKAPTGD
-1204 FQKYLLGQN
+1204 FQQFLLGEN

-1220 SFPDKADALYAK
+1220 SFPEKAQELYEK
-1232 AEQDAKE
+1232 AERDARE
-1239 RLASYENLANQ
+1239 RLESYLRLAQG

>member
-1 MINCKKH
+1 
-8 MKSCKAR
+8 
-15 SLPRGYYES
+15 
-24 SKKKGSGHMQCSRRC
+24 MQ
-39 LTGLAAIP
+39 
-47 AQAFAGSDTLQAWV
+47 
-61 PPCACKTPIQYDP
+61 
-74 RKDKGEICMSKQ
+74 RKPEL
-86 TAIMDGNQAAA
+86 MDGNQAAA

-117 MAEYVD
+117 MAEHVD

-137 VNVVEMQ
+137 VQVVEMQ

-211 VMSVRN
+211 VMGVRQ

-237 AHLSA
+237 AHLAA
-242 IHCRMPVLHFFDG
+242 IHCRMPFLHFFDG

-265 EALDYE
+265 EVLDYE
-271 DLRPLVDMDALKA
+271 DLRPLVDMEALKA
-284 FRKHS
+284 FRAHS
-289 LNPEHPSTRG
+289 LNPEHPATRG

-305 IFFQCREACNEKV
+305 IFFQCREACNEKF
-318 AAIPAA
+318 ASIPAA
-324 VEHYMQEINKLTGRN
+324 VEHYMAEIGKLTGRTH
-339 YHLYDYYGAADAD
+339 HLFDYYGAPDAE
-352 RIIIVM
+352 RVVILM
-358 GSVAE
+358 GSAAE
-363 TAKETIDYLMAQGE
+363 TAEETVDYLTARGE
-377 KVGMINVHLYRP
+377 KVGLINVHLYRP
-389 FSADHFLAAV
+389 FSAGHFLAAV
-399 PVTCKRIAVLD
+399 PASCKGLAVLD

-424 DICSIYKEKGIPM
+424 DVCTAYQERGIPM
-437 QIVGGRYGLS
+437 TIVGGRYGLS
-447 SKDTIPGQI
+447 SKDTTPGQI
-456 LSVYENLKAETPKN
+456 LAVYENLKQEEPKR
-470 NFTIGIVDDVTFTS
+470 NFTIGIVDDVTHTS
-484 LPLTQEIDTSPE
+484 LPVTEIETSPA

-547 HLRFGKNPI
+547 HLRFGKTPI

-561 ISSADFV
+561 ITKADFA

-574 YVRQYD
+574 YVHKYD
-580 MVKNLKDGG
+580 MVRNLKEGG
-589 VFLLNCQWDMQGL
+589 TFLLNCPWDEAGL
-602 EENLPASMKRAL
+602 ERHLPASMKRTL

-623 INAIDIARNLGLGNR
+623 IDAIDIARKLGLGNR
-638 TNTILQASFFKLSGV
+638 TNTILQAAFFTLSKV
-653 IPIDQAVTEMK
+653 IPIEEAVAEMK

-669 SYFKKKGQAVV
+669 TYYKKKGQAVV
-680 DMNNASIDHGLNEL
+680 DMNYASIDHGINEL
-694 VEIQIPESWAT
+694 HEVQIPERWLDARDEPQADT
-705 AEDAPKEDNSPDF
+705 APAF
-718 IKEVVSVMNR
+718 IQDVVAVMNR
-728 QEGDVLPVS
+728 QEGDSLPVS

-765 PEWDMAKCVQCNMCS
+765 PAWDASKCIQCNQCS
-780 YVCPHAAIRPILVTK
+780 LVCPHAAIRPILLDSA
-795 EEKDASPAGFET
+795 EEAAKPTDFET
-807 KKALGAGLD
+807 VPVRGMNG
-816 KYEYRL
+816 KYTYRI

-832 GSCVNCCPAKEKAL
+832 GSCVNVCLAKETAIA
-846 VMKPL
+846 MRPL
-851 ATQLAEGNNWN
+851 ESQVKEAENWT
-862 YAVNKVEI
+862 YAVETVSVKQ
-870 KKDAVNDKS
+870 DAVSDKNV
-879 IKNSQFAKPYFEF
+879 KASQFAKPYFEF

-913 DRMYVA
+913 DRMYIT

-940 KNGHGPAWAMSLF
+940 KKGRGPAWAMSLF
-953 EDNAEYAFGYLLGQE
+953 EDNAEYAYGYLLGQDAIQRQLREKVQILLDRNE
-968 AVKHELVDK
+968 A
-977 VHTLAERGVAREA
+977 AEA
-990 CEAYL
+990 CRDYL
-995 EKGNDASVS
+995 EKGTDAKES
-1004 REVSDALLAAI
+1004 RAVSDALLAALEDS
-1015 ADDNSEEA
+1015 ASEESD
-1023 AFIRQNEEFLTKKS
+1023 FIRQNREYLTKKS

-1054 LDHVLASGKDINI
+1054 LDHVLASGKDINV

-1075 SNTGGQASK
+1075 SNTGGQSSK
-1084 ATATGAVAKFFAG
+1084 ATAAGAIAKFSAG
-1097 GKQTKKKDLGL
+1097 GKVTKKEDLGM

-1126 PAQTLK
+1126 PSQTLR

-1137 EAYDGPSI
+1137 ESYNGPSI
-1145 IICYCPCIEH
+1145 VICYCPCIEH
-1155 GMKCGMG
+1155 GMKASMG
-1162 LSQKAQKDA
+1162 LSQLEEKKA
-1171 VEAGYWHL
+1171 VECGYWHL
-1179 YRYNPDLKDEGK
+1179 YRYDPRLKAEGK
-1191 NPFILDSKQPTGD
+1191 NPFTLDSKAPTGD
-1204 FQKYLLGQN
+1204 FQQFLLGEN

-1220 SFPDKADALYAK
+1220 SFPEKAQELYEK
-1232 AEQDAKE
+1232 AERDARE
-1239 RLASYENLANQ
+1239 RLESYLRLAQG

>member
-1 MINCKKH
+1 MAKKI
-8 MKSCKAR
+8 
-15 SLPRGYYES
+15 E
-24 SKKKGSGHMQCSRRC
+24 
-39 LTGLAAIP
+39 
-47 AQAFAGSDTLQAWV
+47 
-61 PPCACKTPIQYDP
+61 
-74 RKDKGEICMSKQ
+74 
-86 TAIMDGNQAAA
+86 IMDGNQAAA

-117 MAEYVD
+117 MAEHVD

-137 VNVVEMQ
+137 VQVVEMQ

-211 VMSVRN
+211 VMACRN
-217 TGFSLL
+217 TGFAML

-237 AHLSA
+237 AHLTA
-242 IHCRMPVLHFFDG
+242 IDQRMAMMHFFDG

-271 DLRPLVDMDALKA
+271 DLRPLVNMESLKA
-284 FRKHS
+284 FRKHA
-289 LNPEHPSTRG
+289 LNPEHPATRG

-305 IFFQCREACNEKV
+305 IFFQCREACNTKV
-318 AAIPAA
+318 NAIPDA
-324 VEHYMQEINKLTGRN
+324 VEHYMEEVGKITGRP
-339 YHLYDYYGAADAD
+339 HKLYDYYGAEDAE
-352 RIIIVM
+352 RVIILM
-358 GSVAE
+358 GSAAE
-363 TAKETIDYLMAQGE
+363 TATEAVDYLMEKGE
-377 KVGMINVHLYRP
+377 KVGLINVHLYRP
-389 FSADHFLAAV
+389 FSAKHFLAAL
-399 PVTCKRIAVLD
+399 PATTKKIAVLD

-424 DICSIYKEKGIPM
+424 DVCSIFKEMGSNLP
-437 QIVGGRYGLS
+437 IVGGRYGLS
-447 SKDTIPGQI
+447 SKDTTPGQI
-456 LSVYENLKAETPKN
+456 ISVFENLKQDAPKN
-470 NFTIGIVDDVTFTS
+470 NFTIGIVDDVTNTS
-484 LPLTQEIDTSPE
+484 LPVMPE
-496 GQTSAE
+496 PQLSTEGLTSAE

-561 ISSADFV
+561 VTSADFV

-574 YVRQYD
+574 YVNQYD
-580 MVKNLKDGG
+580 MVSGLKDGG
-589 VFLLNCQWDMQGL
+589 TFLLNCQWSKEQLDQK
-602 EENLPASMKRAL
+602 LPASMKRAL
-614 AAKHARFYT
+614 AAKHAKFYI
-623 INAIDIARNLGLGNR
+623 INAIDIARGLGLGNR
-638 TNTILQASFFKLSGV
+638 TNTILQASFFKLTGV
-653 IPIDQAVTEMK
+653 IPIDQAVSEMK
-664 DAIYK
+664 EAIYK

-680 DMNNASIDHGLNEL
+680 DMNNASIDHGINEL
-694 VEIQIPESWAT
+694 VEVEIPASWAT
-705 AEDAPKEDNSPDF
+705 AEDAPKESNVPAF
-718 IKEVVSVMNR
+718 IEEIVAPMNR
-728 QEGDVLPVS
+728 QEGNALTVGQ
-737 TMVKYG
+737 MMKYG

-765 PEWDMAKCVQCNMCS
+765 PFWDKDACIQCNQCA
-780 YVCPHAAIRPILVTK
+780 YVCPHAAIRPILLDEK
-795 EEKDASPAGFET
+795 EAAAAPEGFDTVPA
-807 KKALGAGLD
+807 KGAGLD
-816 KYEYRL
+816 KYKFRM

-832 GSCVNCCPAKEKAL
+832 GSCVNVCPMSTNQALSMTPLSLQLKEA
-846 VMKPL
+846 P
-851 ATQLAEGNNWN
+851 NWT
-862 YAVNKVEI
+862 YAVEEVSI
-870 KKDAVNDKS
+870 KKDAVSSKS
-879 IKNSQFAKPYFEF
+879 VKNSQFAKPYFEF

-933 SSPYCTD
+933 SSPYTTD
-940 KNGHGPAWAMSLF
+940 KKGYGPAWAMSLF
-953 EDNAEYAFGYLLGQE
+953 EDNAEYAYGYLLGQE
-968 AVKHELVDK
+968 AVKTQVVAAVEKLIDNGIAVDAAK
-977 VHTLAERGVAREA
+977 
-990 CEAYL
+990 AYL
-995 EKGNDASVS
+995 EKGNIADES

-1015 ADDNSEEA
+1015 ADNDSEEA
-1023 AFIRQNEEFLTKKS
+1023 AFIRQNSEYLTKKS

-1084 ATATGAVAKFFAG
+1084 STATGAIAKFSAG
-1097 GKQTKKKDLGL
+1097 GKATKKKDLGL

-1126 PAQTLK
+1126 QAQTLK

-1137 EAYDGPSI
+1137 EAYDGPSLV
-1145 IICYCPCIEH
+1145 ICYCPCIEH
-1155 GMKCGMG
+1155 GMKRGMG
-1162 LSQKAQKDA
+1162 LSQQAEKDA
-1171 VEAGYWHL
+1171 VQSGYWQL
-1179 YRYNPDLKDEGK
+1179 YRYNPEL
-1191 NPFILDSKQPTGD
+1191 NAHV
-1204 FQKYLLGQN
+1204 
-1213 RYASLKL
+1213 R
-1220 SFPDKADALYAK
+1220 
-1232 AEQDAKE
+1232 
-1239 RLASYENLANQ
+1239 

>member
-1 MINCKKH
+1 MAE
-8 MKSCKAR
+8 KSAIIGTKTKGALRCMGLR
-15 SLPRGYYES
+15 NEGEYIMD
-24 SKKKGSGHMQCSRRC
+24 KKK
-39 LTGLAAIP
+39 A
-47 AQAFAGSDTLQAWV
+47 V
-61 PPCACKTPIQYDP
+61 
-74 RKDKGEICMSKQ
+74 
-86 TAIMDGNQAAA
+86 IMDGNEAAA
-97 YISYAFTE
+97 YVSYAFTE

-117 MAEYVD
+117 MAEHVD

-137 VNVVEMQ
+137 VQVVEMQ

-211 VMSVRN
+211 VMGVRS
-217 TGFSLL
+217 TGFAML

-242 IHCRMPVLHFFDG
+242 IHCRMPFLHFFDG

-271 DLRPLVDMDALKA
+271 DLRPLVDMDALRA
-284 FRKHS
+284 FRRNS
-289 LNPEHPSTRG
+289 LNPEHPATRG

-318 AAIPAA
+318 ASIPDA
-324 VEHYMQEINKLTGRN
+324 VEKYMAAISKLTGREYKLFN
-339 YHLYDYYGAADAD
+339 YYGAADAE
-352 RIIIVM
+352 RVVVLM
-358 GSVAE
+358 GSAAE
-363 TAKETIDYLMAQGE
+363 TAKEAVDFLTAKGE
-377 KVGMINVHLYRP
+377 KVGLLNVHLYRP
-389 FSADHFLAAV
+389 FAADKFLAAI
-399 PVTCKRIAVLD
+399 PETCRKLAVLD

-424 DICSIYKEKGIPM
+424 DICSVYKELDSDM
-437 QIVGGRYGLS
+437 VIVGGRYGLS
-447 SKDTIPGQI
+447 SKDTTPGQI
-456 LSVYENLKAETPKN
+456 IAVLDNLKQDKPKN
-470 NFTIGIVDDVTFTS
+470 NFTVGIVDDVTHTS
-484 LPLTQEIDTSPE
+484 LDVTCEIDTSPA

-547 HLRFGKNPI
+547 HLRFGKTPI

-561 ISSADFV
+561 IQSADFV

-574 YVRQYD
+574 YVHKYD
-580 MVKNLKDGG
+580 MVKNLKEGG
-589 VFLLNCQWDMQGL
+589 VFLLNCAWDMDGL
-602 EENLPASMKRAL
+602 EKNLPAAMKRAL
-614 AAKHARFYT
+614 AEKKAKFYT
-623 INAIDIARNLGLGNR
+623 IDAIKIARELGLGSR
-638 TNTILQASFFKLSGV
+638 TNTILQAAFFKLANV
-653 IPIDQAVTEMK
+653 IPLEQAVAEMK

-669 SYFKKKGQAVV
+669 TYYKKKGQAVV
-680 DMNNASIDHGLNEL
+680 DMNNASIEHGINEL
-694 VEIQIPESWAT
+694 VEVAIPAAWVA
-705 AEDAPKEDNSPDF
+705 AEDKPVERKAPDF
-718 IKEVVSVMNR
+718 IREVVDVMNR
-728 QEGDVLPVS
+728 QEGDSLPVS
-737 TMVKYG
+737 VMKKYG
-743 LEDGTWPAG
+743 LEDGTWHAG
-752 TSQYEKR
+752 STKYEKR
-759 GAAVEV
+759 GAAVDV
-765 PEWDMAKCVQCNMCS
+765 PQWDMTRCIQCNMCS
-780 YVCPHAAIRPILVTK
+780 LVCPHAAIRPVLLD
-795 EEKDASPAGFET
+795 ENEQQNAPAGFET
-807 KKALGAGLD
+807 RKATGLAQ
-816 KYEYRL
+816 YQYRM

-832 GSCVNCCPAKEKAL
+832 GSCVNVCPAKEKAL
-846 VMKPL
+846 TMQPL
-851 ATQLAEGNNWN
+851 ETQLSQSANWD
-862 YAVNKVEI
+862 YAVETVTI
-870 KKDAVNDKS
+870 KKDAVSDKTV
-879 IKNSQFAKPYFEF
+879 KASQFAKPYFEF

-913 DRMYVA
+913 DHMYIT

-940 KNGHGPAWAMSLF
+940 CKGCGPAWAMSLF
-953 EDNAEYAFGYLLGQE
+953 EDNAEYAYGYLLGQD
-968 AVKHELVDK
+968 AIKRQLRAAAQ
-977 VHTLAERGVAREA
+977 TLADKGVAAEVCKEYIDKA
-990 CEAYL
+990 ESAA
-995 EKGNDASVS
+995 ES
-1004 REVSDALLAAI
+1004 RMAADALLAAV
-1015 ADDNSEEA
+1015 AGDKSDEA
-1023 AFIRQNEEFLTKKS
+1023 EFIRNNKEFLTKKS

-1054 LDHVLASGKDINI
+1054 LDHVLASGKNINV

-1075 SNTGGQASK
+1075 SNTGGQSSK
-1084 ATATGAVAKFFAG
+1084 ATAAAAIAKFSAG
-1097 GKQTKKKDLGL
+1097 GKVTKKKDLGL

-1145 IICYCPCIEH
+1145 VICYCPCIEH
-1155 GMKCGMG
+1155 GMKASMG
-1162 LSQKAQKDA
+1162 LSQIEEKKA
-1171 VEAGYWHL
+1171 VECGYWHL
-1179 YRYNPDLKDEGK
+1179 YRYDPRLKEEGK
-1191 NPFILDSKQPTGD
+1191 NPFQLDSKAPTGD
-1204 FQKYLLGQN
+1204 FQQFLMGEN

-1220 SFPDKADALYAK
+1220 SFPEKADALYHK
-1232 AEQDAKE
+1232 AANDAKE
-1239 RLASYENLANQ
+1239 RYEGYVKLAKE

>member
-1 MINCKKH
+1 MNQNRI
-8 MKSCKAR
+8 
-15 SLPRGYYES
+15 
-24 SKKKGSGHMQCSRRC
+24 
-39 LTGLAAIP
+39 
-47 AQAFAGSDTLQAWV
+47 V
-61 PPCACKTPIQYDP
+61 
-74 RKDKGEICMSKQ
+74 
-86 TAIMDGNQAAA
+86 IMDGNEAAA

-117 MAEYVD
+117 MAEHVD

-137 VNVVEMQ
+137 VQVVEMQ

-211 VMSVRN
+211 VMGVRS
-217 TGFSLL
+217 TGFAML

-242 IHCRMPVLHFFDG
+242 IHCRMPFLHFFDG

-271 DLRPLVDMDALKA
+271 DLRPLVDMDALYA
-284 FRKHS
+284 FRGNS
-289 LNPEHPSTRG
+289 LNPEHPATRG

-318 AAIPAA
+318 ASIPEA
-324 VEHYMQEINKLTGRN
+324 VEKYMAEISELTGREYKLFN
-339 YHLYDYYGAADAD
+339 YYGAPDAE
-352 RIIIVM
+352 RVVVLM
-358 GSVAE
+358 GSAAE
-363 TAKETIDYLMAQGE
+363 TAKEAIDYLTAKGE
-377 KVGMINVHLYRP
+377 KVGLLNVHLYRP
-389 FSADHFLAAV
+389 FAADKFLAAI
-399 PVTCKRIAVLD
+399 PETCRKLAVLD

-424 DICSIYKEKGIPM
+424 DICSVYKELGSDM
-437 QIVGGRYGLS
+437 EIVGGRYGLS
-447 SKDTIPGQI
+447 SKDTTPGQI
-456 LSVYENLKAETPKN
+456 IAVLDNLKQDKPKN
-470 NFTIGIVDDVTFTS
+470 GFTVGIVDDVTHTS
-484 LPLTQEIDTSPE
+484 LDVTCEIDTSPA

-547 HLRFGKNPI
+547 HLRFGKKPI

-561 ISSADFV
+561 IQSADFV

-574 YVRQYD
+574 YVHKYD
-580 MVKNLKDGG
+580 MVKNLKEGG
-589 VFLLNCQWDMQGL
+589 VFLLNCAWDAEGL
-602 EENLPASMKRAL
+602 EKNLPAAMKRAL
-614 AAKHARFYT
+614 AEKKAKFYT
-623 INAIDIARNLGLGNR
+623 IDAIRIARELGLGSR
-638 TNTILQASFFKLSGV
+638 TNTILQAAFFKLANV
-653 IPIDQAVTEMK
+653 IPLEQAVAEMK

-669 SYFKKKGQAVV
+669 TYYKKKGQAVV
-680 DMNNASIDHGLNEL
+680 DMNNASIEHGINEL
-694 VEIQIPESWAT
+694 VEIAIPAAWLQAKDEPVERKA
-705 AEDAPKEDNSPDF
+705 PDF
-718 IKEVVSVMNR
+718 IREVVDVMNR
-728 QEGDVLPVS
+728 QEGDSLPVS
-737 TMVKYG
+737 VMKKYG
-743 LEDGTWPAG
+743 LEDGTWHAG
-752 TSQYEKR
+752 STKYEKR
-759 GAAVEV
+759 GAAVDV
-765 PEWDMAKCVQCNMCS
+765 PQWDMTKCIQCNQCS
-780 YVCPHAAIRPILVTK
+780 LVCPHAAIRPVLLD
-795 EEKDASPAGFET
+795 EAEAQNAPAGFET
-807 KKALGAGLD
+807 KKASGADLG
-816 KYEYRL
+816 KYQYRM

-832 GSCVNCCPAKEKAL
+832 GSCVNICPAKEKAL
-846 VMKPL
+846 TMQPL
-851 ATQLAEGNNWN
+851 ESQLNQAENWE
-862 YAVNKVEI
+862 YAVESVTI
-870 KKDAVNDKS
+870 KKDAVSDKTV
-879 IKNSQFAKPYFEF
+879 KASQFAKPYFEF

-913 DRMYVA
+913 DHMYIT

-940 KNGHGPAWAMSLF
+940 CNGCGPAWAMSLF
-953 EDNAEYAFGYLLGQE
+953 EDNAEYAYGYLLGQD
-968 AVKHELVDK
+968 AIKRQLK
-977 VHTLAERGVAREA
+977 AAAQTLADKGVAAEVCKEYIDKA
-990 CEAYL
+990 ESAA
-995 EKGNDASVS
+995 ES
-1004 REVSDALLAAI
+1004 RMAADALLAAV
-1015 ADDNSEEA
+1015 AGDKSDEA
-1023 AFIRQNEEFLTKKS
+1023 EFIRNNKEFLTKKS

-1054 LDHVLASGKDINI
+1054 LDHVLASGKNINV

-1075 SNTGGQASK
+1075 SNTGGQSSK
-1084 ATATGAVAKFFAG
+1084 ATAAAAIAKFSAG
-1097 GKQTKKKDLGL
+1097 GKVTKKKDLGL

-1145 IICYCPCIEH
+1145 VICYCPCIEH
-1155 GMKCGMG
+1155 GMKASMG
-1162 LSQKAQKDA
+1162 LSQIEEKKA
-1171 VEAGYWHL
+1171 VECGYWHL
-1179 YRYNPDLKDEGK
+1179 YRYDPRRKEEGK
-1191 NPFILDSKQPTGD
+1191 NPFQLDSKAPTGD
-1204 FQKYLLGQN
+1204 FQQFLMGEN

-1220 SFPDKADALYAK
+1220 SFPEKADALYHK
-1232 AEQDAKE
+1232 AANDAKE
-1239 RLASYENLANQ
+1239 RYEGYVKLAKE

>member
-1 MINCKKH
+1 MAKNI
-8 MKSCKAR
+8 
-15 SLPRGYYES
+15 
-24 SKKKGSGHMQCSRRC
+24 
-39 LTGLAAIP
+39 
-47 AQAFAGSDTLQAWV
+47 
-61 PPCACKTPIQYDP
+61 
-74 RKDKGEICMSKQ
+74 
-86 TAIMDGNQAAA
+86 AIMDGNEAAA
-97 YISYAFTE
+97 YVSYAFTE

-117 MAEYVD
+117 MAEHVD
-123 EWAANGKK
+123 AWAANGKK
-131 NLFGQP
+131 NLFGEP
-137 VNVVEMQ
+137 VQVVEMQ

-211 VMSVRN
+211 VMGVRS
-217 TGFSLL
+217 TGFAML

-242 IHCRMPVLHFFDG
+242 IHCRMPFLHFFDG

-271 DLRPLVDMDALKA
+271 SLRPLIDMDALKA

-289 LNPEHPSTRG
+289 LNPEHPATRG

-318 AAIPAA
+318 DAIPEA
-324 VEHYMQEINKLTGRN
+324 VEHYMAEISKLTGREYKLFN
-339 YHLYDYYGAADAD
+339 YYGAPDAE
-352 RIIIVM
+352 RVIVLM
-358 GSVAE
+358 GSAAE
-363 TAKETIDYLMAQGE
+363 TAKEAIDYLLAKGE
-377 KVGMINVHLYRP
+377 KVGLLNVHLYRP
-389 FSADHFLAAV
+389 FAADRFLAALPATV
-399 PVTCKRIAVLD
+399 KKLAVLD

-424 DICSIYKEKGIPM
+424 DICSVYQEKGIPM
-437 QIVGGRYGLS
+437 TIVGGRYGLS
-447 SKDTIPGQI
+447 SKDTTPGQI
-456 LSVYENLKAETPKN
+456 IAVFDNLKQDAPKN
-470 NFTIGIVDDVTFTS
+470 NFTVGITDDVTHTS
-484 LPLTQEIDTSPE
+484 LPVTCEIDTSPA

-547 HLRFGKNPI
+547 HLRFGKEPI

-561 ISSADFV
+561 IQSADFV
-568 ACHNPS
+568 ACHTPS
-574 YVRQYD
+574 YVEKYD
-580 MVKNLKDGG
+580 MVRNLKTGG
-589 VFLLNCQWDMQGL
+589 TFLLNCGWDMEGL
-602 EENLPASMKRAL
+602 EKHLPASMKRAL
-614 AAKHARFYT
+614 AEKKAKLYT
-623 INAIDIARNLGLGNR
+623 IDATAIARELGLGNR
-638 TNTILQASFFKLSGV
+638 TNTILQAAFFKLTGV
-653 IPIDQAVTEMK
+653 IPVDQAVTEMK

-669 SYFKKKGQAVV
+669 TYFKKKGQAVV
-680 DMNNASIDHGLNEL
+680 DMNNASIERGLNDL
-694 VEIQIPESWAT
+694 REIKIPAAWLK
-705 AEDAPKEDNSPDF
+705 AEGAPAKRNVPDF
-718 IKEVVSVMNR
+718 IREVVDVMNR

-737 TMVKYG
+737 TMKKYG

-752 TSQYEKR
+752 TSKYEKR

-765 PEWDMAKCVQCNMCS
+765 PVWDADKCLQCNQCAL
-780 YVCPHAAIRPILVTK
+780 VCPHAAIRPILLDAAE
-795 EEKDASPAGFET
+795 EEKKPAGFAT
-807 KKALGAGLD
+807 VPAKGMNG
-816 KYEYRL
+816 KYTYRL

-832 GSCVNCCPAKEKAL
+832 GSCVNVCLAKDTAIA
-846 VMKPL
+846 MQPL
-851 ATQLAEGNNWN
+851 EGQLKEAENWN
-862 YAVNKVEI
+862 YAVEQVAI
-870 KKDAVNDKS
+870 KCDAVSDKNVKS
-879 IKNSQFAKPYFEF
+879 SQFAKPYFEF

-901 TPYIKLVTQLFG
+901 TPYIKLVSQLFG
-913 DRMYVA
+913 NRMYVA

-940 KNGHGPAWAMSLF
+940 CKGHGPAWAMSLF
-953 EDNAEYAFGYLLGQE
+953 EDNAEYAYGFLLGQS
-968 AVKHELVDK
+968 AVRRQLAAK
-977 VHTLAERGVAREA
+977 VAALAERGVAKAE

-995 EKGNDASVS
+995 EEANDPAKS
-1004 REVSDALLAAI
+1004 RSVSDALLAAL
-1015 ADDNSEEA
+1015 ADDASDEA
-1023 AFIRQNEEFLTKKS
+1023 AFIRQNQEYLTKKS

-1054 LDHVLASGKDINI
+1054 LDHVLASGQDINI

-1084 ATATGAVAKFFAG
+1084 STAAGAIAKFAAG
-1097 GKQTKKKDLGL
+1097 GKVTKKKDLGL

-1137 EAYDGPSI
+1137 EAYDGPSLV
-1145 IICYCPCIEH
+1145 ICYCPCIEH
-1155 GMKCGMG
+1155 GPKCGMG
-1162 LSQKAQKDA
+1162 LSQAEEKKA

-1179 YRYNPDLKDEGK
+1179 YRYNPALKEEGK
-1191 NPFILDSKQPTGD
+1191 NPFTLDSKQPTGD
-1204 FQKYLLGQN
+1204 FQKFLMGEN

-1220 SFPDKADALYAK
+1220 SFPEKADTLYAK
-1232 AEQDAKE
+1232 AESDARERLESYQNLAKE
-1239 RLASYENLANQ
+1239 

>member
-1 MINCKKH
+1 M
-8 MKSCKAR
+8 
-15 SLPRGYYES
+15 
-24 SKKKGSGHMQCSRRC
+24 SKKN
-39 LTGLAAIP
+39 T
-47 AQAFAGSDTLQAWV
+47 V
-61 PPCACKTPIQYDP
+61 
-74 RKDKGEICMSKQ
+74 
-86 TAIMDGNQAAA
+86 IMDGNEAAA
-97 YISYAFTE
+97 YVSYAFTE

-117 MAEYVD
+117 MAEHVD

-137 VNVVEMQ
+137 VQVVEMQ

-211 VMSVRN
+211 VMGVRS
-217 TGFSLL
+217 TGFAML

-242 IHCRMPVLHFFDG
+242 IHCRMPFLHFFDG

-271 DLRPLVDMDALKA
+271 DLRPLVDMDALYA
-284 FRKHS
+284 FRGNS
-289 LNPEHPSTRG
+289 LNPEHPATRG

-318 AAIPAA
+318 ASIPEA
-324 VEHYMQEINKLTGRN
+324 VEKYMAEISKLTGREYKLFN
-339 YHLYDYYGAADAD
+339 YYGAADAE
-352 RIIIVM
+352 RVVVLM
-358 GSVAE
+358 GSAAE
-363 TAKETIDYLMAQGE
+363 TAKEAVDYLTAKGE
-377 KVGMINVHLYRP
+377 KVGLLNVHLYRP
-389 FSADHFLAAV
+389 FAADKFVAAI
-399 PVTCKRIAVLD
+399 PATCKKLAVLD

-424 DICSIYKEKGIPM
+424 DICSVYKELGSDM
-437 QIVGGRYGLS
+437 EIVGGRYGLS
-447 SKDTIPGQI
+447 SKDTTPGQI
-456 LSVYENLKAETPKN
+456 IAVLDNLKQDKPKN
-470 NFTIGIVDDVTFTS
+470 NFTVGIVDDVTHTS
-484 LPLTQEIDTSPE
+484 LPVTCDIDTSPA

-547 HLRFGKNPI
+547 HLRFGKEPI

-561 ISSADFV
+561 IQSADFV

-574 YVRQYD
+574 YVHKYD
-580 MVKNLKDGG
+580 MVKNLKEGG
-589 VFLLNCQWDMQGL
+589 VFLLNCAWDMDGL
-602 EENLPASMKRAL
+602 EKNLPASMKRTL
-614 AAKHARFYT
+614 AEKKTRFYT
-623 INAIDIARNLGLGNR
+623 IDAIKIARGLGLGNR
-638 TNTILQASFFKLSGV
+638 TNTILQAAFFKLANV
-653 IPIDQAVTEMK
+653 IPLEQAVTEMK

-669 SYFKKKGQAVV
+669 TYYKKKGQAVV
-680 DMNNASIDHGLNEL
+680 DMNNASIEHGINEL
-694 VEIQIPESWAT
+694 VEIAIPAAWLQAKDEPVERKA
-705 AEDAPKEDNSPDF
+705 PDF
-718 IKEVVSVMNR
+718 IREVVDVMNR
-728 QEGDVLPVS
+728 QEGDSLPVS
-737 TMVKYG
+737 MMKKYG
-743 LEDGTWPAG
+743 LEDGTWHAG
-752 TSQYEKR
+752 STKYEKR
-759 GAAVEV
+759 GAAVDV
-765 PEWDMAKCVQCNMCS
+765 PRWDMTKCIQCNQCS
-780 YVCPHAAIRPILVTK
+780 LVCPHAAIRPVLLDEAEVQN
-795 EEKDASPAGFET
+795 APAGFET
-807 KKALGAGLD
+807 KKANGADLG
-816 KYEYRL
+816 KYQYRM

-832 GSCVNCCPAKEKAL
+832 GSCVNICPAKEKAL
-846 VMKPL
+846 TMQPL
-851 ATQLAEGNNWN
+851 ESQLSQAENWE
-862 YAVNKVEI
+862 YAVETVTVKT
-870 KKDAVNDKS
+870 DAVSDKTV
-879 IKNSQFAKPYFEF
+879 KASQFAKPYFEF

-913 DRMYVA
+913 DHMYIT

-940 KNGHGPAWAMSLF
+940 CKGCGPAWAMSLF
-953 EDNAEYAFGYLLGQE
+953 EDNAEYAYGYLLGQD
-968 AVKHELVDK
+968 AIKRQLK
-977 VHTLAERGVAREA
+977 AAAQTLADKGVAAEA
-990 CEAYL
+990 CRNYIDKAESAAESRAASDELLSAVAGDKSAEA
-995 EKGNDASVS
+995 E
-1004 REVSDALLAAI
+1004 
-1015 ADDNSEEA
+1015 
-1023 AFIRQNEEFLTKKS
+1023 FIRKNKEFLTKKS

-1054 LDHVLASGKDINI
+1054 LDHVLASGKNINV

-1075 SNTGGQASK
+1075 SNTGGQSSK
-1084 ATATGAVAKFFAG
+1084 ATAAAAIAKFSAG
-1097 GKQTKKKDLGL
+1097 GKVTKKKDLGL

-1145 IICYCPCIEH
+1145 VICYCPCIEH
-1155 GMKCGMG
+1155 GMKASMG
-1162 LSQKAQKDA
+1162 LSQIEEKKA
-1171 VEAGYWHL
+1171 VECGYWHL
-1179 YRYNPDLKDEGK
+1179 YRYDPRLKEEGK
-1191 NPFILDSKQPTGD
+1191 NPFQLDSKAPTGD
-1204 FQKYLLGQN
+1204 FQQFLMGEN

-1220 SFPDKADALYAK
+1220 SFPEKADALYAK
-1232 AEQDAKE
+1232 AASDAKE
-1239 RLASYENLANQ
+1239 RYEGYVKLSKE

>member
-1 MINCKKH
+1 
-8 MKSCKAR
+8 
-15 SLPRGYYES
+15 
-24 SKKKGSGHMQCSRRC
+24 MQ
-39 LTGLAAIP
+39 
-47 AQAFAGSDTLQAWV
+47 
-61 PPCACKTPIQYDP
+61 
-74 RKDKGEICMSKQ
+74 RKVEL
-86 TAIMDGNQAAA
+86 MDGNQAAA

-117 MAEYVD
+117 MAEHVD

-137 VNVVEMQ
+137 VQVVEMQ

-211 VMSVRN
+211 VMGVRQ

-223 ASSSPQEVMDLGAV
+223 AASSPQEVMDLGAV
-237 AHLSA
+237 AHLAA
-242 IHCRMPVLHFFDG
+242 IHCRMPFLHFFDG

-265 EALDYE
+265 QALDY
-271 DLRPLVDMDALKA
+271 DALRPLVDMDALKA
-284 FRKHS
+284 FRAHS
-289 LNPEHPSTRG
+289 LNPEHPATRG

-305 IFFQCREACNEKV
+305 IFFQCREACNEKF
-318 AAIPAA
+318 AAIPEA
-324 VEHYMQEINKLTGRN
+324 VEHYMAEIGKLTGRTH
-339 YHLYDYYGAADAD
+339 HLFDYYGAPDAE
-352 RIIIVM
+352 RVVILM
-358 GSVAE
+358 GSAAE
-363 TAKETIDYLMAQGE
+363 TARETVDYLTARGE
-377 KVGMINVHLYRP
+377 KVGLINVHLYRP
-389 FSADHFLAAV
+389 FSAEHLLSAI
-399 PVTCKRIAVLD
+399 PQTCRKIAVLD

-424 DICSIYKEKGIPM
+424 DVCTVYQERGIPM
-437 QIVGGRYGLS
+437 TIVGGRYGLS
-447 SKDTIPGQI
+447 SKDTTPGQI
-456 LSVYENLKAETPKN
+456 LAVYENLKQEKPKG
-470 NFTIGIVDDVTFTS
+470 NFTIGIVDDVTHTS
-484 LPLTQEIDTSPE
+484 LPVTEIETSPA

-547 HLRFGKNPI
+547 HLRFGKTPI

-561 ISSADFV
+561 ITKADFV

-574 YVRQYD
+574 YVHKYD
-580 MVKNLKDGG
+580 MVRNLKEGG
-589 VFLLNCQWDMQGL
+589 TFLLNCPWDEAGL
-602 EENLPASMKRAL
+602 EQNLPASMKRAL
-614 AAKHARFYT
+614 AEKLARFYT
-623 INAIDIARNLGLGNR
+623 IDAIGIARKLGLGSR
-638 TNTILQASFFKLSGV
+638 TNTVLQAAFFALTGV
-653 IPIDQAVTEMK
+653 IPIDQAVAEMK

-669 SYFKKKGQAVV
+669 TYYKKKGQAVV
-680 DMNNASIDHGLNEL
+680 DMNCASIDHGINEL
-694 VEIQIPESWAT
+694 HEVQIPERWLDAQDEPKADT
-705 AEDAPKEDNSPDF
+705 APAF
-718 IKEVVSVMNR
+718 IQDVVAVMNR
-728 QEGDVLPVS
+728 QEGERLPVS
-737 TMVKYG
+737 AMVKYG

-765 PEWDMAKCVQCNMCS
+765 PAWDAAKCIQCNQCS
-780 YVCPHAAIRPILVTK
+780 LVCPHAAIRPILLDSA
-795 EEKDASPAGFET
+795 EEAAKPAGFET
-807 KKALGAGLD
+807 VPARGMNG
-816 KYEYRL
+816 KYTYRI

-832 GSCVNCCPAKEKAL
+832 GSCVNVCLAKETAIA
-846 VMKPL
+846 MQPL
-851 ATQLAEGNNWN
+851 ESQVKEAENWT
-862 YAVNKVEI
+862 YAVETVTI
-870 KKDAVNDKS
+870 KEDAVSDKNV
-879 IKNSQFAKPYFEF
+879 KASQFAKPYFEF

-913 DRMYVA
+913 DRMYIT

-940 KNGHGPAWAMSLF
+940 KKGHGPAWAMSLF
-953 EDNAEYAFGYLLGQE
+953 EDNAEYAYGYLLGQDAIQRQLREKVQTLLDRNE
-968 AVKHELVDK
+968 A
-977 VHTLAERGVAREA
+977 AEA
-990 CEAYL
+990 CRDYL
-995 EKGNDASVS
+995 EKGADAKDS
-1004 REVSDALLAAI
+1004 RAVSDTLLDAL
-1015 ADDNSEEA
+1015 ADNTSEEA
-1023 AFIRQNEEFLTKKS
+1023 DFIRQNREYLTKKS

-1054 LDHVLASGKDINI
+1054 LDHVLASGKDINV

-1075 SNTGGQASK
+1075 SNTGGQSSK
-1084 ATATGAVAKFFAG
+1084 ATAAGAIAKFSAG
-1097 GKQTKKKDLGL
+1097 GKVTKKKDLGM

-1126 PAQTLK
+1126 PGQTLR

-1137 EAYDGPSI
+1137 ESYDGPSI
-1145 IICYCPCIEH
+1145 VICYCPCIEH
-1155 GMKCGMG
+1155 GMKASMG
-1162 LSQKAQKDA
+1162 LSQLEEKKA
-1171 VEAGYWHL
+1171 VECGYWHL
-1179 YRYNPDLKDEGK
+1179 YRYDPRLKAEGK
-1191 NPFILDSKQPTGD
+1191 NPFTLDSKAPTGD
-1204 FQKYLLGQN
+1204 FQQFLLGEN

-1220 SFPDKADALYAK
+1220 SFPEKAQELYEKAARDARERYESYL
-1232 AEQDAKE
+1232 
-1239 RLASYENLANQ
+1239 RLAEG

>member
-1 MINCKKH
+1 
-8 MKSCKAR
+8 
-15 SLPRGYYES
+15 
-24 SKKKGSGHMQCSRRC
+24 
-39 LTGLAAIP
+39 
-47 AQAFAGSDTLQAWV
+47 
-61 PPCACKTPIQYDP
+61 
-74 RKDKGEICMSKQ
+74 
-86 TAIMDGNQAAA
+86 
-97 YISYAFTE
+97 
-105 VAGIFPITPSSP
+105 

-137 VNVVEMQ
+137 VQVVEMQ

-211 VMSVRN
+211 VMGVRS
-217 TGFSLL
+217 TGFAML

-242 IHCRMPVLHFFDG
+242 IHSRMPVLHFFDG

-271 DLRPLVDMDALKA
+271 DLRPLVDMDALMA

-289 LNPEHPSTRG
+289 LNPEHPATRG

-305 IFFQCREACNEKV
+305 IFFQCREACNEKISQ
-318 AAIPAA
+318 IPAA
-324 VEHYMQEINKLTGRN
+324 VEKYMEAINRITGRS
-339 YHLYDYYGAADAD
+339 YHLFNYYGAPDAE
-352 RIIIVM
+352 RVIVLM
-358 GSVAE
+358 GSAAE
-363 TAKETIDYLMAQGE
+363 TSKETVDYLLAKGE
-377 KVGMINVHLYRP
+377 KVGLLNVHLYRP
-389 FSADHFLAAV
+389 FSAEHFLASLPATV
-399 PVTCKRIAVLD
+399 KRLAVLD

-424 DICSIYKEKGIPM
+424 DICTVYQERNIPM

-447 SKDTIPGQI
+447 SKDTTPGQI
-456 LSVYENLKAETPKN
+456 LAVYDNLKQDQPKN
-470 NFTIGIVDDVTFTS
+470 NFTVGIVDDVTFTS
-484 LPLTQEIDTSPE
+484 LPVTQEIETSPA
-496 GQTSAE
+496 GQTNAE
-502 FWGMGSD
+502 IWGMGSD

-547 HLRFGKNPI
+547 HLRFGKAPI

-561 ISSADFV
+561 VHSADFV
-568 ACHNPS
+568 ACHTPS
-574 YVRQYD
+574 YVRKYD
-580 MVKNLKDGG
+580 MVKDLKDGG
-589 VFLLNCQWDMQGL
+589 TFLLNCTWDSAGL
-602 EENLPASMKRAL
+602 EKNLPASMKRAL

-623 INAIDIARNLGLGNR
+623 IDAIDIARKLGLGNR
-638 TNTILQASFFKLSGV
+638 TNTILQAAFFKLTSV

-664 DAIYK
+664 AAIYK
-669 SYFKKKGQAVV
+669 SYYKKKGQAVV
-680 DMNNASIDHGLNEL
+680 DMNNASIEHGIDEL
-694 VEIQIPESWAT
+694 HAVEIPAAWLTAQDAP
-705 AEDAPKEDNSPDF
+705 AEDHSPAF
-718 IKEVVSVMNR
+718 IQDVVSVMNR
-728 QEGDVLPVS
+728 QEGDVLPIS
-737 TMVKYG
+737 TMKKYG

-765 PEWDMAKCVQCNMCS
+765 PAWQSSQCIQCNQCS
-780 YVCPHAAIRPILVTK
+780 LVCPHAAIRPILLNEDEQK
-795 EEKDASPAGFET
+795 NAPSGFET
-807 KKALGAGLD
+807 KQAVGPGLNR
-816 KYEYRL
+816 YQFRM

-832 GSCVNCCPAKEKAL
+832 GSCANVCPVNKKAGSDGDKAL
-846 VMKPL
+846 VMQSL
-851 ATQLAEGNNWN
+851 DSQLKEAGNWT
-862 YAVNKVEI
+862 YAVEKVEI
-870 KKDAVNDKS
+870 KKDAVSAKTV
-879 IKNSQFAKPYFEF
+879 KNSQFAKPYFEF

-913 DRMYVA
+913 ERMYIT

-940 KNGHGPAWAMSLF
+940 KQGRGPAWAMSLF
-953 EDNAEYAFGYLLGQE
+953 EDNAEYAYGYLLGQD
-968 AVKHELVDK
+968 AVKRQLRSSVQQLMD
-977 VHTLAERGVAREA
+977 RGVAADA
-990 CEAYL
+990 CAAYL
-995 EKGNDASVS
+995 EKGGSADES
-1004 REVSDALLAAI
+1004 RAVSDALFSALAQ
-1015 ADDNSEEA
+1015 DQSEEA
-1023 AFIRQNEEFLTKKS
+1023 AFIRQNREYLTKKS

-1054 LDHVLASGKDINI
+1054 LDHVLASGKDINV

-1075 SNTGGQASK
+1075 SNTGGQSSK
-1084 ATATGAVAKFFAG
+1084 STAAGAIAKFAAS
-1097 GKQTKKKDLGL
+1097 GKVTKKKDLGL

-1120 VAMGAD
+1120 VSMGAD
-1126 PAQTLK
+1126 PAQTLR

-1137 EAYDGPSI
+1137 EAYDGPSLV
-1145 IICYCPCIEH
+1145 ICYCPCIEH
-1155 GMKCGMG
+1155 GMKASMG
-1162 LSQKAQKDA
+1162 LSQLEEKKAVD
-1171 VEAGYWHL
+1171 AGYWHL
-1179 YRYNPDLKDEGK
+1179 YRYNPELKKEGK
-1191 NPFILDSKQPTGD
+1191 NPFVLDSKAPTGD
-1204 FQKYLLGQN
+1204 FQQFLQGEN

-1220 SFPDKADALYAK
+1220 SFPDRAEKLYAK
-1232 AEQDAKE
+1232 AEADAKE
-1239 RLASYENLANQ
+1239 RLAGYQNLAGK

>member
-1 MINCKKH
+1 MAKKIE
-8 MKSCKAR
+8 
-15 SLPRGYYES
+15 L
-24 SKKKGSGHMQCSRRC
+24 
-39 LTGLAAIP
+39 
-47 AQAFAGSDTLQAWV
+47 
-61 PPCACKTPIQYDP
+61 
-74 RKDKGEICMSKQ
+74 
-86 TAIMDGNQAAA
+86 MDGNQAAA
-97 YISYAFTE
+97 YVSYAFTE
-105 VAGIFPITPSSP
+105 VAGIYPITPSSP

-137 VNVVEMQ
+137 VQVVEMQ

-211 VMSVRN
+211 VMGVRS

-237 AHLSA
+237 THLAA

-271 DLRPLVDMDALKA
+271 DLRPLVDQDALRA

-289 LNPEHPSTRG
+289 LNPEHPATRG

-318 AAIPAA
+318 DQIPDA
-324 VEHYMQEINKLTGRN
+324 VEHYMQEIGKVTGRTH
-339 YHLYDYYGAADAD
+339 HLFDYYGAPDAD
-352 RIIIVM
+352 RVIILM
-358 GSVAE
+358 GSAAE
-363 TAKETIDYLMAQGE
+363 TAKETVDYLTAKGE
-377 KVGMINVHLYRP
+377 KVGLINVHLYRP
-389 FSADHFLAAV
+389 FSAKRFLASLPSTV
-399 PVTCKRIAVLD
+399 RRLAVLD

-424 DICSIYKEKGIPM
+424 DVCTIFQEGGLPM
-437 QIVGGRYGLS
+437 EIVGGRYGLS
-447 SKDTIPGQI
+447 SKDTTPGQI
-456 LSVYENLKAETPKN
+456 LAVYDNLKQDRPKN
-470 NFTIGIVDDVTFTS
+470 NFTIGILDDVTFTS
-484 LPLTQEIDTSPE
+484 LPVTKEIETSPAGRTNVE
-496 GQTSAE
+496 I
-502 FWGMGSD
+502 WGRGSD

-547 HLRFGKNPI
+547 HLRFGKEPI

-561 ISSADFV
+561 VHAADFV
-568 ACHNPS
+568 ACHTPS
-574 YVRQYD
+574 YVHTYD
-580 MVKNLKDGG
+580 MVKDLKGG
-589 VFLLNCQWDMQGL
+589 GTFLLNCAWDMDGL
-602 EENLPASMKRAL
+602 EKNLPASMKRAL
-614 AAKHARFYT
+614 AAKRARLYT
-623 INAIDIARNLGLGNR
+623 INAIDIARKLGLGNR
-638 TNTILQASFFKLSGV
+638 TNTILQAAFFKLTGV

-669 SYFKKKGQAVV
+669 TYYKKKGQAVV
-680 DMNNASIDHGLNEL
+680 DMNNASIEHGIDEL
-694 VEIQIPESWAT
+694 HEVKIPSAWLTAQEVPTEDKTPAFIQ
-705 AEDAPKEDNSPDF
+705 DVVAP
-718 IKEVVSVMNR
+718 MNR
-728 QEGDVLPVS
+728 QEGDILPIS
-737 TMVKYG
+737 MMKKYG

-752 TSQYEKR
+752 TSKYEKR

-765 PEWDMAKCVQCNMCS
+765 PSWKMDACIQCNQCS
-780 YVCPHAAIRPILVTK
+780 LVCPHAAIRPILLNEDEAK
-795 EEKDASPAGFET
+795 AAPADFKI
-807 KKALGAGLD
+807 KKAVGPGLG
-816 KYEYRL
+816 KYQFSI

-832 GSCVNCCPAKEKAL
+832 GSCVNVCPAKEKAL
-846 VMKPL
+846 VMESL
-851 ATQLAEGNNWN
+851 ESQLKEADNWTF
-862 YAVNKVEI
+862 AVENVEI
-870 KKDAVNDKS
+870 KKDAVNAKTV
-879 IKNSQFAKPYFEF
+879 KNSQFAKPYFEF

-913 DRMYVA
+913 NRMYIT

-940 KNGHGPAWAMSLF
+940 KKGFGPAWAMSLF
-953 EDNAEYAFGYLLGQE
+953 EDNAEYAYGYLLGQD
-968 AVKHELVDK
+968 AVKRQLRANVQR
-977 VHTLAERGVAREA
+977 LLERGIAKVACA
-990 CEAYL
+990 AYL
-995 EKGNDASVS
+995 QKGDVAEESRDVS
-1004 REVSDALLAAI
+1004 NVLLAALEQ
-1015 ADDNSEEA
+1015 DDSEEA
-1023 AFIRQNEEFLTKKS
+1023 AFIRQNQEYLTKKS

-1054 LDHVLASGKDINI
+1054 LDHVLASGRDINL

-1075 SNTGGQASK
+1075 SNTGGQSSK
-1084 ATATGAVAKFFAG
+1084 STAAGAIAKFAAG
-1097 GKQTKKKDLGL
+1097 GKVTKKKDLGL

-1120 VAMGAD
+1120 VSMGAD

-1137 EAYDGPSI
+1137 EAYNGPSLV
-1145 IICYCPCIEH
+1145 ICYCPCIEH
-1155 GMKCGMG
+1155 GVKASMG
-1162 LSQKAQKDA
+1162 LSQQEEKKA

-1179 YRYNPDLKDEGK
+1179 YRYNPDLKAEGG
-1191 NPFILDSKQPTGD
+1191 NPFTLDSKEPTGD
-1204 FQKYLLGQN
+1204 FQKFLQGEN

-1220 SFPDKADALYAK
+1220 SFPDKAEKLYAK
-1232 AEQDAKE
+1232 AERDAKE
-1239 RLASYENLANQ
+1239 RLESYQNLAGR

>member
-1 MINCKKH
+1 
-8 MKSCKAR
+8 
-15 SLPRGYYES
+15 
-24 SKKKGSGHMQCSRRC
+24 MQ
-39 LTGLAAIP
+39 
-47 AQAFAGSDTLQAWV
+47 
-61 PPCACKTPIQYDP
+61 
-74 RKDKGEICMSKQ
+74 RKVEL
-86 TAIMDGNQAAA
+86 MDGNQAAA

-117 MAEYVD
+117 MAEHVD

-137 VNVVEMQ
+137 VQVVEMQ

-195 RTLSAHAL
+195 RTLSVHAL

-211 VMSVRN
+211 VMGVRQ

-237 AHLSA
+237 AHLAA
-242 IHCRMPVLHFFDG
+242 IHCRMPFLHFFDG

-265 EALDYE
+265 QALDY
-271 DLRPLVDMDALKA
+271 DALRPLVDMDALKA
-284 FRKHS
+284 FRAHS
-289 LNPEHPSTRG
+289 LNPEHPATRG

-305 IFFQCREACNEKV
+305 IFFQCREACNQKF
-318 AAIPAA
+318 AAIPEA
-324 VEHYMQEINKLTGRN
+324 VEHYMAEIGKLTGRTH
-339 YHLYDYYGAADAD
+339 HLFDYYGAPDAE
-352 RIIIVM
+352 RVVILM
-358 GSVAE
+358 GSAAE
-363 TAKETIDYLMAQGE
+363 TAKETVDYLTARGE
-377 KVGMINVHLYRP
+377 KVGLINVHLYRP
-389 FSADHFLAAV
+389 FSAEHFLAAV
-399 PVTCKRIAVLD
+399 PASCKRLAVLD

-424 DICSIYKEKGIPM
+424 DVCTVYQERGIPM
-437 QIVGGRYGLS
+437 TIVGGRYGLS
-447 SKDTIPGQI
+447 SKDTTPGQI
-456 LSVYENLKAETPKN
+456 LAVYENLKRAEPKG
-470 NFTIGIVDDVTFTS
+470 NFTIGIVDDVTHTS
-484 LPLTQEIDTSPE
+484 LPVTEIETSPA

-547 HLRFGKNPI
+547 HLRFGKTPI

-561 ISSADFV
+561 ITKADFV

-574 YVRQYD
+574 YVHKYD
-580 MVKNLKDGG
+580 MVRNLKEGG
-589 VFLLNCQWDMQGL
+589 TFLLNCPWDEAGL
-602 EENLPASMKRAL
+602 EQNLPASMKRAL
-614 AAKHARFYT
+614 AEKHARFYT
-623 INAIDIARNLGLGNR
+623 IEAIGIARKLGLGSR
-638 TNTILQASFFKLSGV
+638 TNTVLQASFFALTGV
-653 IPIDQAVTEMK
+653 IPIDQAVAEMK

-669 SYFKKKGQAVV
+669 TYYKKKGQAVV
-680 DMNNASIDHGLNEL
+680 DMNCASIDHGINEL
-694 VEIQIPESWAT
+694 HEVQIPERWLDAQDEPKADT
-705 AEDAPKEDNSPDF
+705 APAF
-718 IKEVVSVMNR
+718 IRDVVAVMNR
-728 QEGDVLPVS
+728 QEGERLPVS
-737 TMVKYG
+737 AMVKYG

-765 PEWDMAKCVQCNMCS
+765 PAWDAAKCIQCNQCS
-780 YVCPHAAIRPILVTK
+780 LVCPHAAIRPILLDSA
-795 EEKDASPAGFET
+795 EEAAKPAGFET
-807 KKALGAGLD
+807 VPARGMSG
-816 KYEYRL
+816 KYTYRI

-832 GSCVNCCPAKEKAL
+832 GSCVNVCLAKETAIA
-846 VMKPL
+846 MQPL
-851 ATQLAEGNNWN
+851 ESQVKEAENWT
-862 YAVNKVEI
+862 YAVETVSI
-870 KKDAVNDKS
+870 KEDAVSDKNV
-879 IKNSQFAKPYFEF
+879 KASQFAKPYFEF

-913 DRMYVA
+913 DRMYIT

-940 KNGHGPAWAMSLF
+940 KKGRGPAWAMSLF
-953 EDNAEYAFGYLLGQE
+953 EDNAEYAYGYLLGQDAIQRQLREKVRTLLDRNE
-968 AVKHELVDK
+968 A
-977 VHTLAERGVAREA
+977 AEA
-990 CEAYL
+990 CRDYL
-995 EKGNDASVS
+995 EKGADAKGS
-1004 REVSDALLAAI
+1004 RAVSDVLLAALEG
-1015 ADDNSEEA
+1015 NTSEEA
-1023 AFIRQNEEFLTKKS
+1023 DFIRQNREYLTKKS

-1054 LDHVLASGKDINI
+1054 LDHVLASGKDINV

-1075 SNTGGQASK
+1075 SNTGGQSSK
-1084 ATATGAVAKFFAG
+1084 ATAAGAIAKFSAG
-1097 GKQTKKKDLGL
+1097 GKVTKKKDLGM

-1126 PAQTLK
+1126 PGQTLR

-1137 EAYDGPSI
+1137 ESYDGPSI
-1145 IICYCPCIEH
+1145 VICYCPCIEH
-1155 GMKCGMG
+1155 GMKASMG
-1162 LSQKAQKDA
+1162 LSQLEEKKA
-1171 VEAGYWHL
+1171 VECGYWHL
-1179 YRYNPDLKDEGK
+1179 YRYDPRLKAEGK
-1191 NPFILDSKQPTGD
+1191 NPFTLDSKAPTGD
-1204 FQKYLLGQN
+1204 FQQFLLGEN

-1220 SFPDKADALYAK
+1220 SFPEKAQELYEKAARDAR
-1232 AEQDAKE
+1232 E
-1239 RLASYENLANQ
+1239 RYESYLRLTEG